1 MDFITIN
8 SANKSEEFALKQVAK
23 QANSSVLYRLGKTL
37 ILASVCVEQE
47 PVSEDFLPL
56 VVQFL
61 EKSYAAG
68 KIPGGFVKREG
79 RPGDFEILTSRLIDR
94 TLRPLFPKSYRYP
107 TQITLMVLS
116 HDTEND
122 LQVSALNAASSAL
135 YLANIAPISS
145 VTACRI
151 ARISENEE
159 EKFVINPSMSV
170 LEKSSLDLFVSGT
183 KESLAMIEMRSLG
196 QELNAL
202 EEPLML
208 EALELAQTS
217 LKETCTLY
225 EETFTPLQNA
235 PFFKESVLACVN
247 ERLLELLK
255 SQYFDEIVLGI
266 QSSALSERESA
277 FKNIAKQVSEAHSEF
292 SYEEIGLALEKLKK
306 AEIRRM
312 ILKDRVRADKRALD
326 EVRPISIESNLLP
339 MAHSSILFTRGQTQ
353 SLVVGILGT
362 DSDAQSHENLE
373 HKAPYKERFMF
384 HYNFPPFSVG
394 EASPIGAT
402 SRRELGHGNL
412 AKRAL
417 ETSIK
422 NKEQVIRL
430 VSEILE
436 SNGSSSMASVC
447 AGSLAL
453 YASGVEIYDLVAGV
467 AMGVVQEGDEYAILS
482 DISGLE
488 DAQGDMDFKIAGSLK
503 GITAMQMD
511 TKLNGV
517 KLEILNAALLQAKK
531 AREHILNIMQEAQKQ
546 IVINFAN
553 LPATEIF
560 SVAPD
565 KIVEIIGQGG
575 RTIKD
580 IVERFEVKIDL
591 NKPSG
596 EVKIMGN
603 KERILEAKEFILALL
618 RKSCQELEQYQLD
631 EILEAQVKKIVDFGA
646 FLSLPKGGEGLLRK
660 QVMEKC
666 GVTLNEGDKVRC
678 RISSFNKGKIGL
690 DLA

>member
-1 MDFITIN
+1 MDFITIT
-8 SANKSEEFALKQVAK
+8 SSNKTEEFALKQVAK
-23 QANSSVLYRLGKTL
+23 QATSSLMYRLGKTI
-37 ILASVCVEQE
+37 ILASVCVERE

-79 RPGDFEILTSRLIDR
+79 RAQDFEILTSRLIDR
-94 TLRPLFPKSYRYP
+94 TLRPLFPKDYRYP

-116 HDTEND
+116 HDIEND
-122 LQVSALNAASSAL
+122 LQVSALNAASAAL
-135 YLANIAPISS
+135 FLSHIAPIKS
-145 VTACRI
+145 VSACRI
-151 ARISENEE
+151 ARIDNE
-159 EKFVINPSMSV
+159 FIINPSAS
-170 LEKSSLDLFVSGT
+170 LLNQSSLDLFVSGT
-183 KESLAMIEMRSLG
+183 KESLNMIEMHSLG
-196 QELNAL
+196 QQLNAL

-208 EALELAQTS
+208 KALGLAQKS

-225 EETFTPLQNA
+225 EEIFTPHQNELL
-235 PFFKESVLACVN
+235 FKESQGIIFN
-247 ERLLELLK
+247 ERLLDLLK
-255 SQYFDEIVLGI
+255 NQYFDEIIKGI
-266 QSSALSERESA
+266 ESSALSERENV
-277 FKNIAKQVSEAHSEF
+277 FNEIARKISEAHSEF
-292 SYEEIGLALEKLKK
+292 SLKEIELSLEKVKK
-306 AEIRRM
+306 TEIRRM
-312 ILKDRVRADKRALD
+312 IIKDKIRPDKRALE
-326 EVRPISIESNLLP
+326 EVRPILIESDLLP

-353 SLVVGILGT
+353 SLVVGVLGA
-362 DSDAQSHENLE
+362 DNDAQTHESLE
-373 HKAPYKERFMF
+373 HKAPIKERFMF
-384 HYNFPPFSVG
+384 HYNFPPFCVG
-394 EASPIGAT
+394 EASSIGAT

-467 AMGVVQEGDEYAILS
+467 AMGMVSEGQDHAILS

-488 DAQGDMDFKIAGSLK
+488 DAEGDMDFKIAGNLE

-511 TKLNGV
+511 TKMSGIQ
-517 KLEILNAALLQAKK
+517 LEVLYQALLQAKK
-531 AREHILNIMQEAQKQ
+531 AREHILKIMHEAKEK
-546 IVINFAN
+546 IVINFSH

-560 SVAPD
+560 NVAPD

-575 RTIKD
+575 RVIRE
-580 IVERFEVKIDL
+580 IVEKFEVKIDL

-603 KERILEAKEFILALL
+603 KERVLKTKEFILNYLHSL
-618 RKSCQELEQYQLD
+618 DQELEQYAID
-631 EILEAQVKKIVDFGA
+631 EVLEAQVKRIVDFGA
-646 FLSLPKGGEGLLRK
+646 FLSLPKGGEGLLRRQNMDRC
-660 QVMEKC
+660 QVVLK
-666 GVTLNEGDKVRC
+666 EGDSIRC
-678 RISSFNKGKIGL
+678 RVISFNKGKIAL

>member
-8 SANKSEEFALKQVAK
+8 SVNKTEEFALKQVAK
-23 QANSSVLYRLGKTL
+23 QATSSLLYRLGKTI
-37 ILASVCVEQE
+37 ILASVCVERE

-79 RPGDFEILTSRLIDR
+79 RAQDFEILTSRIIDR
-94 TLRPLFPKSYRYP
+94 TLRPLFPKDYRYP

-116 HDTEND
+116 HDIEND
-122 LQVSALNAASSAL
+122 LQVSALNAASAAL
-135 YLANIAPISS
+135 FLSHVAPFKS
-145 VTACRI
+145 VSACRI
-151 ARISENEE
+151 ARVDNE
-159 EKFVINPSMSV
+159 FIINPSAS
-170 LEKSSLDLFVSGT
+170 LLNQSSLDLFVSGT
-183 KESLAMIEMRSLG
+183 KESLNMIEMRSLG
-196 QELNAL
+196 QQLNAL

-208 EALELAQTS
+208 EALELAQKS

-225 EETFTPLQNA
+225 EETFTPYQNELL
-235 PFFKESVLACVN
+235 FKESQGIVFN
-247 ERLLELLK
+247 ERLLDLLK
-255 SQYFDEIVLGI
+255 NQYFNEIIKGI
-266 QSSALSERESA
+266 ESSALSERENV
-277 FKNIAKQVSEAHSEF
+277 FNEIARKISEAHSEF
-292 SYEEIGLALEKLKK
+292 GLEEIEWSLEKVKK
-306 AEIRRM
+306 TEIRRM
-312 ILKDRVRADKRALD
+312 IIKDKIRPDKRALE
-326 EVRPISIESNLLP
+326 EVRPISIESDLLP

-353 SLVVGILGT
+353 SLVVGVLGT
-362 DSDAQSHENLE
+362 DNDAQTHESLE
-373 HKAPYKERFMF
+373 HKTPIKERFMF
-384 HYNFPPFSVG
+384 HYNFPPFCVG
-394 EASPIGAT
+394 EASSIGAT

-467 AMGVVQEGDEYAILS
+467 AMGMVSEGQDHAILS

-488 DAQGDMDFKIAGSLK
+488 DAEGDMDFKIAGNLE

-511 TKLNGV
+511 TKMSGIQ
-517 KLEILNAALLQAKK
+517 LEILYQALLQAKR
-531 AREHILNIMQEAQKQ
+531 AREHILKIMHEAKEK
-546 IVINFAN
+546 IVINFSH
-553 LPATEIF
+553 LPMTEIF
-560 SVAPD
+560 NVAPD
-565 KIVEIIGQGG
+565 KIIEIIGQGG
-575 RTIKD
+575 RVIKE
-580 IVERFEVKIDL
+580 IVEKFEVKIDL

-603 KERILEAKEFILALL
+603 KERVLKTKEFILNYLHSL
-618 RKSCQELEQYQLD
+618 DQELEQYAID
-631 EILEAQVKKIVDFGA
+631 EVLEAQVKRIVDFGA

-660 QVMEKC
+660 QHMERCQVALK
-666 GVTLNEGDKVRC
+666 EGDSIRC
-678 RISSFNKGKIGL
+678 RVISFNKGKIAL

>member
-8 SANKSEEFALKQVAK
+8 SSNKTEEFALKQVAK
-23 QANSSVLYRLGKTL
+23 QATSSLTYRLGKTI
-37 ILASVCVEQE
+37 ILASVCVERE

-79 RPGDFEILTSRLIDR
+79 RAQDFEILTSRLIDR
-94 TLRPLFPKSYRYP
+94 TLRPLFPKDYRHP
-107 TQITLMVLS
+107 TQITLMALS
-116 HDTEND
+116 HDIEND
-122 LQVSALNAASSAL
+122 LQVSALNAASAAL
-135 YLANIAPISS
+135 FLSHIAPIKS
-145 VTACRI
+145 VSACRI
-151 ARISENEE
+151 ARIDNE
-159 EKFVINPSMSV
+159 FIINPNTS
-170 LEKSSLDLFVSGT
+170 LLNQSSLDLFVSGT
-183 KESLAMIEMRSLG
+183 KESLNMIEMRSLG
-196 QELNAL
+196 QQLNAL

-208 EALELAQTS
+208 KALELAQKS

-225 EETFTPLQNA
+225 EEIFTPHQNELL
-235 PFFKESVLACVN
+235 FKESQGIIFN
-247 ERLLELLK
+247 ERLLDLLK
-255 SQYFDEIVLGI
+255 NQYFDEIIKGI
-266 QSSALSERESA
+266 ESSALSERENV
-277 FKNIAKQVSEAHSEF
+277 FNEIARKISEAHSEF
-292 SYEEIGLALEKLKK
+292 SLEEIEWSLEKVKK
-306 AEIRRM
+306 TEIRRM
-312 ILKDRVRADKRALD
+312 IIKDKIRPDKRALE
-326 EVRPISIESNLLP
+326 EVRPILIESGLLP

-353 SLVVGILGT
+353 SLVVGVLGT
-362 DSDAQSHENLE
+362 DNDAQTHESLE
-373 HKAPYKERFMF
+373 HKAPIKERFMF
-384 HYNFPPFSVG
+384 HYNFPPFCVG
-394 EASPIGAT
+394 EASSIGAA

-467 AMGVVQEGDEYAILS
+467 AMGMVSEGQDHAILS

-488 DAQGDMDFKIAGSLK
+488 DAEGDMDFKIAGNLE

-511 TKLNGV
+511 TKMSGIQ
-517 KLEILNAALLQAKK
+517 LEVLYQALLQAKK
-531 AREHILNIMQEAQKQ
+531 AREHILKIMHEAKEK
-546 IVINFAN
+546 IVINFSH

-560 SVAPD
+560 NVAPD

-575 RTIKD
+575 RVIRE
-580 IVERFEVKIDL
+580 IVEKFEVKIDL

-603 KERILEAKEFILALL
+603 KERVLKTKEFILNYLHSL
-618 RKSCQELEQYQLD
+618 DQELEQYAID
-631 EILEAQVKKIVDFGA
+631 EVLEAQVKRIVDFGA

-660 QVMEKC
+660 QNMDRCQVVLK
-666 GVTLNEGDKVRC
+666 EGDSIRC
-678 RISSFNKGKIGL
+678 RVISFNKGKIAL

>member
-1 MDFITIN
+1 MDFITIT
-8 SANKSEEFALKQVAK
+8 SSNKTEEFALKQVAK
-23 QANSSVLYRLGKTL
+23 QATSSLLYRLGKTI
-37 ILASVCVEQE
+37 ILASVCVERE

-79 RPGDFEILTSRLIDR
+79 RAQDFEILISRLIDR
-94 TLRPLFPKSYRYP
+94 TLRPLFPKDYRYP

-116 HDTEND
+116 HDIEND
-122 LQVSALNAASSAL
+122 LQVSALNAASAAL
-135 YLANIAPISS
+135 FLSHIAPIKS
-145 VTACRI
+145 VSACRI
-151 ARISENEE
+151 ARIDNE
-159 EKFVINPSMSV
+159 FIINPSIS
-170 LEKSSLDLFVSGT
+170 LLNQSSLDLFVSGT
-183 KESLAMIEMRSLG
+183 KESLNMIEMRSLG
-196 QELNAL
+196 QQLNAL

-208 EALELAQTS
+208 KALELAQKS

-225 EETFTPLQNA
+225 EEIFTPHQNELL
-235 PFFKESVLACVN
+235 FKESQGIIFN
-247 ERLLELLK
+247 ERLLDLLK
-255 SQYFDEIVLGI
+255 NQYFDEIIKGI
-266 QSSALSERESA
+266 ESSALSERENV
-277 FKNIAKQVSEAHSEF
+277 FNEIARKISEAHSEF
-292 SYEEIGLALEKLKK
+292 SLEEIELSLEKVKK
-306 AEIRRM
+306 TEIRRM
-312 ILKDRVRADKRALD
+312 IIKDKIRPDKRALE
-326 EVRPISIESNLLP
+326 EVRPILIESDLLP

-353 SLVVGILGT
+353 SLVVGVLGT
-362 DSDAQSHENLE
+362 DNDAQTHESLE
-373 HKAPYKERFMF
+373 HKAPIKERFMF
-384 HYNFPPFSVG
+384 HYNFPPFCVG
-394 EASPIGAT
+394 EASSIGAT

-467 AMGVVQEGDEYAILS
+467 AMGMVSEGQNHAILS

-488 DAQGDMDFKIAGSLK
+488 DAEGDMDFKIAGNLE

-511 TKLNGV
+511 TKMSGIQ
-517 KLEILNAALLQAKK
+517 LEVLYQALLQAKK
-531 AREHILNIMQEAQKQ
+531 AREHILKIMHEAKEK
-546 IVINFAN
+546 IVINFSH

-560 SVAPD
+560 NVAPD

-575 RTIKD
+575 RVIRE
-580 IVERFEVKIDL
+580 IVEKFEVKIDL

-603 KERILEAKEFILALL
+603 KERVLKTKEFILNYLHSL
-618 RKSCQELEQYQLD
+618 DQELEQYAID
-631 EILEAQVKKIVDFGA
+631 EVLEAQVKRIVDFGA

-660 QVMEKC
+660 QNMDRCQVVLK
-666 GVTLNEGDKVRC
+666 EGDSIRC
-678 RISSFNKGKIGL
+678 RVISFNKGKIAL

>member
-1 MDFITIN
+1 MDFITIT
-8 SANKSEEFALKQVAK
+8 SSNKTEEFALKQVAK
-23 QANSSVLYRLGKTL
+23 QATSSLLYRLGKTI
-37 ILASVCVEQE
+37 ILASVCVERE

-79 RPGDFEILTSRLIDR
+79 RAQDFEILTSRLIDR
-94 TLRPLFPKSYRYP
+94 TLRPLFPKNYRYP

-116 HDTEND
+116 HDIEND
-122 LQVSALNAASSAL
+122 LQVSALNAASAAL
-135 YLANIAPISS
+135 FLAHIAPIKS
-145 VTACRI
+145 VSACRI
-151 ARISENEE
+151 ARIDDG
-159 EKFVINPSMSV
+159 FIINPNTS
-170 LEKSSLDLFVSGT
+170 LLNQSSLDLFVSGT
-183 KESLAMIEMRSLG
+183 KESLNMIEMRSLG
-196 QELNAL
+196 QQLNAL

-208 EALELAQTS
+208 KALELAQKS
-217 LKETCTLY
+217 LEETCTLY
-225 EETFTPLQNA
+225 EEIFTPHQNELL
-235 PFFKESVLACVN
+235 FKESQGIIFN
-247 ERLLELLK
+247 ERLLDLLK
-255 SQYFDEIVLGI
+255 NQYFDEIIKGI
-266 QSSALSERESA
+266 ESSALSERENV
-277 FKNIAKQVSEAHSEF
+277 FNEIARKISEAHSEF
-292 SYEEIGLALEKLKK
+292 SLEEIESSLEKVKK
-306 AEIRRM
+306 TEIRRM
-312 ILKDRVRADKRALD
+312 IIKDKIRPDKRVLE
-326 EVRPISIESNLLP
+326 EVRPILIESDLLP

-353 SLVVGILGT
+353 SLVVGVLGT
-362 DSDAQSHENLE
+362 DNDAQTHESLE
-373 HKAPYKERFMF
+373 HKAPIKERFMF
-384 HYNFPPFSVG
+384 HYNFPPFCVG
-394 EASPIGAT
+394 EASSIGAT

-467 AMGVVQEGDEYAILS
+467 AMGMVSEGQDHAILS

-488 DAQGDMDFKIAGSLK
+488 DAEGDMDFKIAGNLE

-511 TKLNGV
+511 TKMSGIQ
-517 KLEILNAALLQAKK
+517 LEVLYQALLQAKK
-531 AREHILNIMQEAQKQ
+531 AREHILKIMHEAKEK
-546 IVINFAN
+546 IVINFSH
-553 LPATEIF
+553 LPTTEIF
-560 SVAPD
+560 NIASD

-575 RTIKD
+575 RVIRE
-580 IVERFEVKIDL
+580 IVEKFEVKIDL

-603 KERILEAKEFILALL
+603 KERVLKTKEFILNYLHSL
-618 RKSCQELEQYQLD
+618 DQELEQYAID
-631 EILEAQVKKIVDFGA
+631 EVLEAQVKRIVDFGA

-660 QVMEKC
+660 QNMDRCQVVLK
-666 GVTLNEGDKVRC
+666 EGDSIRC
-678 RISSFNKGKIGL
+678 RVISFNKGKIAL

>member
-1 MDFITIN
+1 MDFITIT
-8 SANKSEEFALKQVAK
+8 SSNKTEEFAFKQVAK
-23 QANSSVLYRLGKTL
+23 QATSSLMYRLGKTI
-37 ILASVCVEQE
+37 ILASVCVERE

-79 RPGDFEILTSRLIDR
+79 RAQDFEILTSRLIDR
-94 TLRPLFPKSYRYP
+94 TLRPLFPKDYRYP

-116 HDTEND
+116 HDIEND
-122 LQVSALNAASSAL
+122 LQVSALNAASAAL
-135 YLANIAPISS
+135 FLSHIAPIKS
-145 VTACRI
+145 VSACRI
-151 ARISENEE
+151 ARIDNE
-159 EKFVINPSMSV
+159 FIINPSIS
-170 LEKSSLDLFVSGT
+170 LLNQSSLDLFVSGT
-183 KESLAMIEMRSLG
+183 KESLNMIEMRSLG
-196 QELNAL
+196 QQLNAL

-208 EALELAQTS
+208 KALELAQKS
-217 LKETCTLY
+217 LEETCTLY
-225 EETFTPLQNA
+225 EEIFTPHQNELL
-235 PFFKESVLACVN
+235 FKESQGIIFN
-247 ERLLELLK
+247 ERLLDLLK
-255 SQYFDEIVLGI
+255 NQYFDEIIKGI
-266 QSSALSERESA
+266 ESSALSERENV
-277 FKNIAKQVSEAHSEF
+277 FNEIARKISEAHSEF
-292 SYEEIGLALEKLKK
+292 SLEEIELSLEKVKK
-306 AEIRRM
+306 TEIRRM
-312 ILKDRVRADKRALD
+312 IIKDKIRPDKRALE
-326 EVRPISIESNLLP
+326 EVRPILIESGLLP

-353 SLVVGILGT
+353 SLVVGVLGT
-362 DSDAQSHENLE
+362 DNDAQTHESLE
-373 HKAPYKERFMF
+373 HKAPIKERFMF
-384 HYNFPPFSVG
+384 HYNFPPFCVG
-394 EASPIGAT
+394 EASSIGAT

-467 AMGVVQEGDEYAILS
+467 AMGMVSEGQDHAILS

-488 DAQGDMDFKIAGSLK
+488 DAEGDMDFKIAGNLE

-511 TKLNGV
+511 TKMSGIQ
-517 KLEILNAALLQAKK
+517 LEVLYQALLQAKK
-531 AREHILNIMQEAQKQ
+531 AREHILKIMHEAKEK
-546 IVINFAN
+546 IVINFSH

-560 SVAPD
+560 NVAPD

-575 RTIKD
+575 RVIRE
-580 IVERFEVKIDL
+580 IVEKFEVKIDL

-603 KERILEAKEFILALL
+603 KERVLKTKEFILNYLHSL
-618 RKSCQELEQYQLD
+618 DQELEQYAID
-631 EILEAQVKKIVDFGA
+631 EVLEAQVKRIVDFGA
-646 FLSLPKGGEGLLRK
+646 FLSLPKGGEGLLRRQNMDRC
-660 QVMEKC
+660 QVVLK
-666 GVTLNEGDKVRC
+666 EGDSIRC
-678 RISSFNKGKIGL
+678 RVISFNKGKIAL

>member
-8 SANKSEEFALKQVAK
+8 SSNKTEEFALKQVAK
-23 QANSSVLYRLGKTL
+23 QATSSLIYRLGKTI
-37 ILASVCVEQE
+37 ILASVCVERE

-79 RPGDFEILTSRLIDR
+79 RAQDFEILTSRLIDR
-94 TLRPLFPKSYRYP
+94 TLRPLFPKNYRYP

-116 HDTEND
+116 HDIEND
-122 LQVSALNAASSAL
+122 LQVSALNAASATLFLSH
-135 YLANIAPISS
+135 IAPIKS
-145 VTACRI
+145 VNACRI
-151 ARISENEE
+151 ARIDNE
-159 EKFVINPSMSV
+159 FIINPSAS
-170 LEKSSLDLFVSGT
+170 LLNQSSLDLFVSGT
-183 KESLAMIEMRSLG
+183 KESLNMIEMRSLG
-196 QELNAL
+196 QQLNAL

-208 EALELAQTS
+208 KALELAQKS
-217 LKETCTLY
+217 LEETCTLY
-225 EETFTPLQNA
+225 EEIFTPHQNELL
-235 PFFKESVLACVN
+235 FKESQGIIFN
-247 ERLLELLK
+247 ERLLDLLRN
-255 SQYFDEIVLGI
+255 QYFDEIIKGI
-266 QSSALSERESA
+266 ESSALSERENV
-277 FKNIAKQVSEAHSEF
+277 FNEIARKISEAHSEF
-292 SYEEIGLALEKLKK
+292 SLEEIEWSLEKVKK
-306 AEIRRM
+306 TEIRRM
-312 ILKDRVRADKRALD
+312 IIKDKIRPDKRALE
-326 EVRPISIESNLLP
+326 EVRPILIESDLLP

-353 SLVVGILGT
+353 SLVVGVLGT
-362 DSDAQSHENLE
+362 DNDAQTHESLE
-373 HKAPYKERFMF
+373 HKAPIKERFMF
-384 HYNFPPFSVG
+384 HYNFPPFCVG
-394 EASPIGAT
+394 EASSIGAT

-453 YASGVEIYDLVAGV
+453 YASGVEIHDLVAGV
-467 AMGVVQEGDEYAILS
+467 AMGMVSEGQNYAILS

-488 DAQGDMDFKIAGSLK
+488 DAEGDMDFKIAGNLE

-511 TKLNGV
+511 TKMSGIQ
-517 KLEILNAALLQAKK
+517 LEVLYQALLQAKK
-531 AREHILNIMQEAQKQ
+531 AREHILKIMHEAKEK
-546 IVINFAN
+546 IVINFSH

-560 SVAPD
+560 NVAPD

-575 RTIKD
+575 RVIRE
-580 IVERFEVKIDL
+580 IVEKFEVKIDL

-603 KERILEAKEFILALL
+603 KERVLKTKEFILNYLHSL
-618 RKSCQELEQYQLD
+618 DQELEQYAID
-631 EILEAQVKKIVDFGA
+631 EVLEAQVKRIVDFGA

-660 QVMEKC
+660 QNMDRCQVVLK
-666 GVTLNEGDKVRC
+666 EGDSIRC
-678 RISSFNKGKIGL
+678 RVISFNKGKIAL

>member
-1 MDFITIN
+1 MDFITIT
-8 SANKSEEFALKQVAK
+8 SSNKTEEFALKQVAK
-23 QANSSVLYRLGKTL
+23 QATSSLMYRLGKTI
-37 ILASVCVEQE
+37 ILASVCVERE

-79 RPGDFEILTSRLIDR
+79 RAQDFEILTSRLIDR
-94 TLRPLFPKSYRYP
+94 TLRPLFPKDYRYP

-116 HDTEND
+116 HDIEND
-122 LQVSALNAASSAL
+122 LQVSALNAASAAL
-135 YLANIAPISS
+135 FLSHIAPIKS
-145 VTACRI
+145 VSACRI
-151 ARISENEE
+151 ARIDNE
-159 EKFVINPSMSV
+159 FIINPSAS
-170 LEKSSLDLFVSGT
+170 LLNQSSLDLFVSGT
-183 KESLAMIEMRSLG
+183 KESLNMIEMRSLG
-196 QELNAL
+196 QQLNAL

-208 EALELAQTS
+208 KALELAQKS
-217 LKETCTLY
+217 LEETCTLY
-225 EETFTPLQNA
+225 EEIFTPHQNELL
-235 PFFKESVLACVN
+235 FKESQGIIFN
-247 ERLLELLK
+247 ERLLDLLK
-255 SQYFDEIVLGI
+255 NQYFDEIIKGI
-266 QSSALSERESA
+266 ESSALSERENV
-277 FKNIAKQVSEAHSEF
+277 FNEIARKISEAHSEF
-292 SYEEIGLALEKLKK
+292 SLEEIEWSLEKVKK
-306 AEIRRM
+306 TEIRRM
-312 ILKDRVRADKRALD
+312 IIKDKIRPDKRLLE
-326 EVRPISIESNLLP
+326 EVRPILIESDLLP

-353 SLVVGILGT
+353 SLVVGVLGT
-362 DSDAQSHENLE
+362 DNDAQTHESLE
-373 HKAPYKERFMF
+373 HKAPIKERFMF
-384 HYNFPPFSVG
+384 HYNFPPFCVG
-394 EASPIGAT
+394 EASSIGAT

-467 AMGVVQEGDEYAILS
+467 AMGMVSEGQNHAILS

-488 DAQGDMDFKIAGSLK
+488 DAEGDMDFKIAGNLE

-511 TKLNGV
+511 TKMSGIQ
-517 KLEILNAALLQAKK
+517 LEVLYQALLQAKK
-531 AREHILNIMQEAQKQ
+531 AREHILKIMHEAKEK
-546 IVINFAN
+546 IVINFSH

-560 SVAPD
+560 NVAPD

-575 RTIKD
+575 RVIRE
-580 IVERFEVKIDL
+580 IVEKFEVKIDL

-603 KERILEAKEFILALL
+603 KERVLKTKEFILNYLHSL
-618 RKSCQELEQYQLD
+618 DQELEQYAID
-631 EILEAQVKKIVDFGA
+631 EVLEAQVKRIVDFGA

-660 QVMEKC
+660 QNMDRCQVVLK
-666 GVTLNEGDKVRC
+666 EGDSIKC
-678 RISSFNKGKIGL
+678 RVISFNKGKIAL

>member
-8 SANKSEEFALKQVAK
+8 SSNKTEEFALKQVAK
-23 QANSSVLYRLGKTL
+23 QATSSLMYRLGKTI
-37 ILASVCVEQE
+37 ILASVCVERE

-79 RPGDFEILTSRLIDR
+79 RAQDFEILTSRLIDR
-94 TLRPLFPKSYRYP
+94 TLRPLFPKDYRYP

-116 HDTEND
+116 HDIEND
-122 LQVSALNAASSAL
+122 LQVSALNAASAAL
-135 YLANIAPISS
+135 FLSHIAPIKS
-145 VTACRI
+145 VSACRI
-151 ARISENEE
+151 ARIDNE
-159 EKFVINPSMSV
+159 FIINPSAS
-170 LEKSSLDLFVSGT
+170 LLNQSSLDLFVSGT
-183 KESLAMIEMRSLG
+183 KESLNMIEMRSLG
-196 QELNAL
+196 QKLNAL

-208 EALELAQTS
+208 KALELAQKS

-225 EETFTPLQNA
+225 EEVFTPHQNELL
-235 PFFKESVLACVN
+235 FKESQGIIFN
-247 ERLLELLK
+247 ERLLDLLK
-255 SQYFDEIVLGI
+255 NQYFDEIIKGI
-266 QSSALSERESA
+266 ESSALSERENV
-277 FKNIAKQVSEAHSEF
+277 FNEIARKISEAHSEF
-292 SYEEIGLALEKLKK
+292 SLEEIELSLEKVKK
-306 AEIRRM
+306 TEIRRM
-312 ILKDRVRADKRALD
+312 IIKDKIRPDKRALE
-326 EVRPISIESNLLP
+326 EVRPILIESDLLP

-353 SLVVGILGT
+353 SLVVGVLGT
-362 DSDAQSHENLE
+362 DNDAQTHESLE
-373 HKAPYKERFMF
+373 HKAPIKERFMF
-384 HYNFPPFSVG
+384 HYNFPPFCVG
-394 EASPIGAT
+394 EASSIGAT

-467 AMGVVQEGDEYAILS
+467 AMGMVSEGQDHAILS

-488 DAQGDMDFKIAGSLK
+488 DAEGDMDFKIAGNLE

-511 TKLNGV
+511 TKMSGI
-517 KLEILNAALLQAKK
+517 KLEILYQALLQAKK
-531 AREHILNIMQEAQKQ
+531 AREHILKIMHEAKEK
-546 IVINFAN
+546 IVINFSH

-560 SVAPD
+560 NVAPD

-575 RTIKD
+575 RVIRE
-580 IVERFEVKIDL
+580 IVEKFEVKIDL

-603 KERILEAKEFILALL
+603 KERVLKTKEFILNYLHSL
-618 RKSCQELEQYQLD
+618 DQELEQYAID
-631 EILEAQVKKIVDFGA
+631 EVLEAQVKRIVDFGA

-660 QVMEKC
+660 QNMDRCQVVLK
-666 GVTLNEGDKVRC
+666 EGDSIKC
-678 RISSFNKGKIGL
+678 RVISFNKGKIAL

>member
-8 SANKSEEFALKQVAK
+8 SSNKTEEFALKQVAK
-23 QANSSVLYRLGKTL
+23 QATSSLMYRLGKTI
-37 ILASVCVEQE
+37 ILASVCIERE

-79 RPGDFEILTSRLIDR
+79 RAQDFEILTSRLIDR
-94 TLRPLFPKSYRYP
+94 TLRPLFPKDYRYP
-107 TQITLMVLS
+107 TQITLVVLS
-116 HDTEND
+116 HDIEND
-122 LQVSALNAASSAL
+122 LQVSALNAASAAL
-135 YLANIAPISS
+135 FLAHIAPIKS
-145 VTACRI
+145 VSACRI
-151 ARISENEE
+151 ARVDNE
-159 EKFVINPSMSV
+159 FIINPNTS
-170 LEKSSLDLFVSGT
+170 LLNQSSLDLFVSGT
-183 KESLAMIEMRSLG
+183 KESLNMIEMRSLG
-196 QELNAL
+196 QQLNAL

-208 EALELAQTS
+208 KALELAQKS

-225 EETFTPLQNA
+225 EEVFTPHQNELL
-235 PFFKESVLACVN
+235 FKESQGIIFN
-247 ERLLELLK
+247 ERLLDLLK
-255 SQYFDEIVLGI
+255 NQYFDEIIKGI
-266 QSSALSERESA
+266 ESSALSERENV
-277 FKNIAKQVSEAHSEF
+277 FNEIARKISEAHSEF
-292 SYEEIGLALEKLKK
+292 SLEEIELSLEKVKK
-306 AEIRRM
+306 TEIRRM
-312 ILKDRVRADKRALD
+312 IIQDKIRPDKRALE
-326 EVRPISIESNLLP
+326 EVRPILIESGLLP

-353 SLVVGILGT
+353 SLVVGVLGT
-362 DSDAQSHENLE
+362 DNDAQTHESLE
-373 HKAPYKERFMF
+373 HKTPIKERFMF
-384 HYNFPPFSVG
+384 HYNFPPFCVG
-394 EASPIGAT
+394 EASSIGAT

-467 AMGVVQEGDEYAILS
+467 AMGMVSEGQDHAILS

-488 DAQGDMDFKIAGSLK
+488 DAEGDMDFKIAGNLE

-511 TKLNGV
+511 TKMSGIR
-517 KLEILNAALLQAKK
+517 LEVLYRALLQAKE
-531 AREHILNIMQEAQKQ
+531 AREHILKIMHEAKEK
-546 IVINFAN
+546 IVINFSH
-553 LPATEIF
+553 LPTTEIF
-560 SVAPD
+560 NVAPD

-575 RTIKD
+575 RVIKE
-580 IVERFEVKIDL
+580 IVEKFEVKIDL

-603 KERILEAKEFILALL
+603 KERVLKTKEFILNYLHSL
-618 RKSCQELEQYQLD
+618 DQELEQYAID
-631 EILEAQVKKIVDFGA
+631 EVLEAQVKRIVDFGA

-660 QVMEKC
+660 QNMDRCQVVLK
-666 GVTLNEGDKVRC
+666 EGDSIRC
-678 RISSFNKGKIGL
+678 RVISFNKGKIAL

>member
-8 SANKSEEFALKQVAK
+8 SSNKTEEFALKQVAK
-23 QANSSVLYRLGKTL
+23 QATNSLMYRLGKTI
-37 ILASVCVEQE
+37 ILASVCVERE

-79 RPGDFEILTSRLIDR
+79 RAQDFEILTSRLIDR
-94 TLRPLFPKSYRYP
+94 TLRPLFPKDYRYP

-116 HDTEND
+116 HDIEND
-122 LQVSALNAASSAL
+122 LQVSALNAASAAL
-135 YLANIAPISS
+135 FLSHIAPIKS
-145 VTACRI
+145 VSACRI
-151 ARISENEE
+151 ARIDNE
-159 EKFVINPSMSV
+159 FIINPSTS
-170 LEKSSLDLFVSGT
+170 LLNQSSLDLFVSGT
-183 KESLAMIEMRSLG
+183 KESLNMIEMRSLG
-196 QELNAL
+196 QQLNAL

-208 EALELAQTS
+208 KALELAQKS

-225 EETFTPLQNA
+225 EEIFTPHQNELL
-235 PFFKESVLACVN
+235 FKESQGIIFN
-247 ERLLELLK
+247 ERLLDLLK
-255 SQYFDEIVLGI
+255 NQYFDEIIKGI
-266 QSSALSERESA
+266 ESSALSERENV
-277 FKNIAKQVSEAHSEF
+277 FNEIARKISEAHSEF
-292 SYEEIGLALEKLKK
+292 SLEEIELSLEKVKK
-306 AEIRRM
+306 TEIRRM
-312 ILKDRVRADKRALD
+312 IIKDKIRPDKRALE
-326 EVRPISIESNLLP
+326 EVRPILIESDLLP

-353 SLVVGILGT
+353 SLVVGVLGT
-362 DSDAQSHENLE
+362 DNDAQTHESLE
-373 HKAPYKERFMF
+373 HKAPIKERFMF
-384 HYNFPPFSVG
+384 HYNFPPFCVG
-394 EASPIGAT
+394 EASSISAT

-467 AMGVVQEGDEYAILS
+467 AMGMVSEGQNHAILS

-488 DAQGDMDFKIAGSLK
+488 DAEGDMDFKIAGNLE

-511 TKLNGV
+511 TKMSGIQ
-517 KLEILNAALLQAKK
+517 LEVLYQALLQAKK
-531 AREHILNIMQEAQKQ
+531 AREHILKIMHEAKEK
-546 IVINFAN
+546 IVINFSH

-560 SVAPD
+560 NVVPD

-575 RTIKD
+575 RVIRE
-580 IVERFEVKIDL
+580 IVEKFEVKIDL

-603 KERILEAKEFILALL
+603 KERVLKTKEFILNYLHSL
-618 RKSCQELEQYQLD
+618 DQELEQYAID
-631 EILEAQVKKIVDFGA
+631 EILEAQVKRIVDFGA

-660 QVMEKC
+660 QNMDRCQVVLK
-666 GVTLNEGDKVRC
+666 EGDSIRC
-678 RISSFNKGKIGL
+678 RVISFNKGKIAL

>member
-8 SANKSEEFALKQVAK
+8 SSNKTEEFALKQVAK
-23 QANSSVLYRLGKTL
+23 QATSSLMYRLGKTI
-37 ILASVCVEQE
+37 ILASVCVERE

-79 RPGDFEILTSRLIDR
+79 RAQDFEILTSRLIDR
-94 TLRPLFPKSYRYP
+94 TLRPLFPKDYRHP
-107 TQITLMVLS
+107 TQITLMALS
-116 HDTEND
+116 HDIEND
-122 LQVSALNAASSAL
+122 LQVSALNAASAAL
-135 YLANIAPISS
+135 FLSHIAPIKS
-145 VTACRI
+145 VSACRI
-151 ARISENEE
+151 ARIDNE
-159 EKFVINPSMSV
+159 FIINPNTS
-170 LEKSSLDLFVSGT
+170 LLNQSSLDLFVSGT
-183 KESLAMIEMRSLG
+183 KESLNMIEMRSLG
-196 QELNAL
+196 QQLNAL

-208 EALELAQTS
+208 KALELAQKS

-225 EETFTPLQNA
+225 EEIFTPHQNELLV
-235 PFFKESVLACVN
+235 KESQGIIFN
-247 ERLLELLK
+247 ERLLDLLK
-255 SQYFDEIVLGI
+255 NQYFDEIIKGI
-266 QSSALSERESA
+266 ESSALSERENV
-277 FKNIAKQVSEAHSEF
+277 FNEIARKISEAHSEF
-292 SYEEIGLALEKLKK
+292 SLEEIELSLEKVKK
-306 AEIRRM
+306 TEIRRM
-312 ILKDRVRADKRALD
+312 IIKDKIRPDKRALE
-326 EVRPISIESNLLP
+326 EVRPILIESDLLP

-353 SLVVGILGT
+353 SLVVGVLGT
-362 DSDAQSHENLE
+362 DNDAQTHESLE
-373 HKAPYKERFMF
+373 HKAPIKERFMF
-384 HYNFPPFSVG
+384 HYNFPPFCVG
-394 EASPIGAT
+394 EASSIGAT

-467 AMGVVQEGDEYAILS
+467 AMGMVSEGQDHAILS

-488 DAQGDMDFKIAGSLK
+488 DAEGDMDFKIAGNLE

-511 TKLNGV
+511 TKMSGIQ
-517 KLEILNAALLQAKK
+517 LEVLYQALLQAKK
-531 AREHILNIMQEAQKQ
+531 AREHILKIMHEAKEK
-546 IVINFAN
+546 IVINFSH

-560 SVAPD
+560 NVAPD

-575 RTIKD
+575 RVIRE
-580 IVERFEVKIDL
+580 IVEKFEVKIDL

-603 KERILEAKEFILALL
+603 KERVLKTKEFILNYLHSL
-618 RKSCQELEQYQLD
+618 DQELEQYAID
-631 EILEAQVKKIVDFGA
+631 EVLEAQVKRIVDFGA

-660 QVMEKC
+660 QNMDRCQVVLK
-666 GVTLNEGDKVRC
+666 EGDSIKC
-678 RISSFNKGKIGL
+678 RVISFNKGKIAL

>member
-8 SANKSEEFALKQVAK
+8 SSNKTEEFALKQVAK
-23 QANSSVLYRLGKTL
+23 QATSSLMYRLGKTI
-37 ILASVCVEQE
+37 ILASVCVERE

-79 RPGDFEILTSRLIDR
+79 RAQDFEILTSRLIDR
-94 TLRPLFPKSYRYP
+94 TLRPLFPKDYRYP

-116 HDTEND
+116 HDIEND
-122 LQVSALNAASSAL
+122 LQVSALNAASAAL
-135 YLANIAPISS
+135 FLSHIAPIKS
-145 VTACRI
+145 VSACRI
-151 ARISENEE
+151 ARIDNE
-159 EKFVINPSMSV
+159 FIINPSIS
-170 LEKSSLDLFVSGT
+170 LLNQSSLDLFVSGT
-183 KESLAMIEMRSLG
+183 KESLNMIEMRSLG
-196 QELNAL
+196 QQLNAL

-208 EALELAQTS
+208 KALKLAQKS

-225 EETFTPLQNA
+225 EEIFTPHQNELL
-235 PFFKESVLACVN
+235 FKESQGIIFN
-247 ERLLELLK
+247 ERLLDLLK
-255 SQYFDEIVLGI
+255 NQYFDEIIKGI
-266 QSSALSERESA
+266 ESSALSERENV
-277 FKNIAKQVSEAHSEF
+277 FNEIAKKISEAHSEF
-292 SYEEIGLALEKLKK
+292 SLEEIGLSLEKVKK
-306 AEIRRM
+306 TEIRRM
-312 ILKDRVRADKRALD
+312 IIKDKIRPDKRALE
-326 EVRPISIESNLLP
+326 EVRPIVIESDLLS

-353 SLVVGILGT
+353 SLVVGVLGT
-362 DSDAQSHENLE
+362 DNDAQTHESLE
-373 HKAPYKERFMF
+373 HKAPIKERFMF
-384 HYNFPPFSVG
+384 HYNFPPFCVG
-394 EASPIGAT
+394 EASSIGAT

-467 AMGVVQEGDEYAILS
+467 AMGMVSEGQDHAILS

-488 DAQGDMDFKIAGSLK
+488 DAEGDMDFKIAGNLE

-511 TKLNGV
+511 TKMSGIQ
-517 KLEILNAALLQAKK
+517 LEILYQALLQAKK
-531 AREHILNIMQEAQKQ
+531 AREHILKIMHEAKEK
-546 IVINFAN
+546 IVINFSH

-560 SVAPD
+560 NVAPD

-575 RTIKD
+575 RVIRE
-580 IVERFEVKIDL
+580 IVEKFEVKIDL

-603 KERILEAKEFILALL
+603 KERVLKTKEFILNYLHSL
-618 RKSCQELEQYQLD
+618 DQELEQYAID
-631 EILEAQVKKIVDFGA
+631 EVLEAQVKRIVDFGA

-660 QVMEKC
+660 QNMDRCQVVLK
-666 GVTLNEGDKVRC
+666 EGDSIRC
-678 RISSFNKGKIGL
+678 RVISFNKGKIAL

>member
-1 MDFITIN
+1 MDFITIT
-8 SANKSEEFALKQVAK
+8 SSNKTEEFALKQVAK
-23 QANSSVLYRLGKTL
+23 QATSSLMYRLGKTI
-37 ILASVCVEQE
+37 ILASVCTERE

-79 RPGDFEILTSRLIDR
+79 RAQDFEILTSRLIDR
-94 TLRPLFPKSYRYP
+94 TLRPLFPKDYRYP

-116 HDTEND
+116 HDIEND
-122 LQVSALNAASSAL
+122 LQVSALNAASAAL
-135 YLANIAPISS
+135 FLSHIAPIKS
-145 VTACRI
+145 VSACRI
-151 ARISENEE
+151 ARIDNE
-159 EKFVINPSMSV
+159 FIINPSTS
-170 LEKSSLDLFVSGT
+170 LLNQSSLDLFVSGT
-183 KESLAMIEMRSLG
+183 KESLNMIEMRSLG
-196 QELNAL
+196 QQLNAL

-208 EALELAQTS
+208 KALELAQKS

-225 EETFTPLQNA
+225 EEIFTPHQNELL
-235 PFFKESVLACVN
+235 FKENQGIIFN
-247 ERLLELLK
+247 ERLLDLLK
-255 SQYFDEIVLGI
+255 NQYFDEIIKGI
-266 QSSALSERESA
+266 ESSALSERENV
-277 FKNIAKQVSEAHSEF
+277 FNEIARKISEAHSEF
-292 SYEEIGLALEKLKK
+292 SLEEIELSLEKVKK
-306 AEIRRM
+306 TEIRRM
-312 ILKDRVRADKRALD
+312 IIKDKIRPDKRALE
-326 EVRPISIESNLLP
+326 EVRPILIESDLLP

-353 SLVVGILGT
+353 SLVVGVLGT
-362 DSDAQSHENLE
+362 DNDAQTHESLE
-373 HKAPYKERFMF
+373 HKAPIKERFMF
-384 HYNFPPFSVG
+384 HYNFPPFCVG
-394 EASPIGAT
+394 EASSIGAT

-467 AMGVVQEGDEYAILS
+467 AMGMVSEGQDHAILS

-488 DAQGDMDFKIAGSLK
+488 DAEGDMDFKIAGNLE

-511 TKLNGV
+511 TKMSGIQ
-517 KLEILNAALLQAKK
+517 LEVLYQALLQAKK
-531 AREHILNIMQEAQKQ
+531 AREHILKIMHEAKEK
-546 IVINFAN
+546 IVINFSH

-560 SVAPD
+560 NVAPD

-575 RTIKD
+575 RVIRE
-580 IVERFEVKIDL
+580 IVEKFEVKIDL

-603 KERILEAKEFILALL
+603 KERVLKTKEFILNYLHSL
-618 RKSCQELEQYQLD
+618 DQELEQYAID
-631 EILEAQVKKIVDFGA
+631 EVLEAQVKRIVDFGA

-660 QVMEKC
+660 QNMDRCQVVLK
-666 GVTLNEGDKVRC
+666 EGDSIKC
-678 RISSFNKGKIGL
+678 RVISFNKGKIAL

>member
-8 SANKSEEFALKQVAK
+8 SSNKTEEFALKQVAK
-23 QANSSVLYRLGKTL
+23 QATSSLMYRLGKTI
-37 ILASVCVEQE
+37 ILASVCVERE

-79 RPGDFEILTSRLIDR
+79 RAQDFEILTSRLIDR
-94 TLRPLFPKSYRYP
+94 TLRPLFPKDYRYP

-116 HDTEND
+116 HDIEND
-122 LQVSALNAASSAL
+122 LQVSALNAASAAL
-135 YLANIAPISS
+135 FLSHIAPIKS
-145 VTACRI
+145 VSACRI
-151 ARISENEE
+151 ARIDNE
-159 EKFVINPSMSV
+159 FIINPSTS
-170 LEKSSLDLFVSGT
+170 LLNQSSLDLFVSGT
-183 KESLAMIEMRSLG
+183 KESLNMIEMRSLG
-196 QELNAL
+196 QQLNAL

-208 EALELAQTS
+208 KALELAQKS

-225 EETFTPLQNA
+225 EEIFTPHQNELL
-235 PFFKESVLACVN
+235 FKESQGIIFN
-247 ERLLELLK
+247 ERLLDLLK
-255 SQYFDEIVLGI
+255 NQYFDEIIKGI
-266 QSSALSERESA
+266 ESSALSERENV
-277 FKNIAKQVSEAHSEF
+277 FNEIARKISEAHSEF
-292 SYEEIGLALEKLKK
+292 SLKEIELSLEKVKK
-306 AEIRRM
+306 TEIRHM
-312 ILKDRVRADKRALD
+312 IIKDKIRPDKRALE
-326 EVRPISIESNLLP
+326 EVRPILIESDLLP

-353 SLVVGILGT
+353 SLVVGVLGT
-362 DSDAQSHENLE
+362 DNDAQTHESLE
-373 HKAPYKERFMF
+373 HKAPIKERFMF
-384 HYNFPPFSVG
+384 HYNFPPFCVG
-394 EASPIGAT
+394 EASSIGAT

-467 AMGVVQEGDEYAILS
+467 AMGMVSEGQDHAILS

-488 DAQGDMDFKIAGSLK
+488 DAEGDMDFKIAGNLE

-511 TKLNGV
+511 TKMSGIQ
-517 KLEILNAALLQAKK
+517 LEVLYQALLQAKK
-531 AREHILNIMQEAQKQ
+531 AREHILKIMHEAKEK
-546 IVINFAN
+546 IVINFSH

-560 SVAPD
+560 NVAPD

-575 RTIKD
+575 RVIRE
-580 IVERFEVKIDL
+580 IVEKFEVKIDL

-603 KERILEAKEFILALL
+603 KERVLKTKEFILNYLHSL
-618 RKSCQELEQYQLD
+618 DQELEQYAID
-631 EILEAQVKKIVDFGA
+631 EVLEAQVKRIVDFGA

-660 QVMEKC
+660 QNMDRCQVVLK
-666 GVTLNEGDKVRC
+666 EGDSIRC
-678 RISSFNKGKIGL
+678 RVINFNKGKIAL

>member
-1 MDFITIN
+1 MDFITIT
-8 SANKSEEFALKQVAK
+8 SSNKTEEFALKQVAK
-23 QANSSVLYRLGKTL
+23 QATSSLMYRLGKTI
-37 ILASVCVEQE
+37 ILASVCTERE

-79 RPGDFEILTSRLIDR
+79 RAQDFEILTSRLIDR
-94 TLRPLFPKSYRYP
+94 TLRPLFPKDYRYP

-116 HDTEND
+116 HDIEND
-122 LQVSALNAASSAL
+122 LQVSALNAASAAL
-135 YLANIAPISS
+135 FLSHIAPIKS
-145 VTACRI
+145 VSACRI
-151 ARISENEE
+151 ARIDNE
-159 EKFVINPSMSV
+159 FIINPSTS
-170 LEKSSLDLFVSGT
+170 LLNQSSLDLFVSGT
-183 KESLAMIEMRSLG
+183 KESLNMIEMRSLG
-196 QELNAL
+196 QQLNAL

-208 EALELAQTS
+208 KALELAQKS

-225 EETFTPLQNA
+225 EEIFTPHQNELL
-235 PFFKESVLACVN
+235 FKESQGIIFN
-247 ERLLELLK
+247 ERLLDLLK
-255 SQYFDEIVLGI
+255 NQYFDEIIKGI
-266 QSSALSERESA
+266 ESSALSERENV
-277 FKNIAKQVSEAHSEF
+277 FNEIARKISEAHSEF
-292 SYEEIGLALEKLKK
+292 SLEEIELSLEKVKK
-306 AEIRRM
+306 TEIRRM
-312 ILKDRVRADKRALD
+312 IIKDKIRPDKRALE
-326 EVRPISIESNLLP
+326 EVRPILIESDLLP

-353 SLVVGILGT
+353 SLVVGVLGT
-362 DSDAQSHENLE
+362 DNDAQTHESLE
-373 HKAPYKERFMF
+373 HKAPIKECFMF
-384 HYNFPPFSVG
+384 HYNFPPFCVG
-394 EASPIGAT
+394 EASSIGAT

-467 AMGVVQEGDEYAILS
+467 AMGMVSEGQNHAILS

-488 DAQGDMDFKIAGSLK
+488 DAEGDMDFKIAGNLE

-511 TKLNGV
+511 TKMSGIQ
-517 KLEILNAALLQAKK
+517 LEVLYQALLQAKK
-531 AREHILNIMQEAQKQ
+531 AREHILKIMHEAKEK
-546 IVINFAN
+546 IVINFSH

-560 SVAPD
+560 NVAPD

-575 RTIKD
+575 RVIKE
-580 IVERFEVKIDL
+580 IVEKFEVKIDL

-603 KERILEAKEFILALL
+603 KERVLKTKEFILNYLHSL
-618 RKSCQELEQYQLD
+618 DQELEQYAID
-631 EILEAQVKKIVDFGA
+631 EVLEAQVKRIVDFGA

-660 QVMEKC
+660 QNMDRCQVVLK
-666 GVTLNEGDKVRC
+666 EGDSIRC
-678 RISSFNKGKIGL
+678 RVISFNKGKIAL

>member
-1 MDFITIN
+1 MDFITIT
-8 SANKSEEFALKQVAK
+8 SSNKTEEFALKQVAK
-23 QANSSVLYRLGKTL
+23 QATSSLMYRLGKTI
-37 ILASVCVEQE
+37 ILASVCVERE

-79 RPGDFEILTSRLIDR
+79 RAQDFEILTSRLIDR
-94 TLRPLFPKSYRYP
+94 TLRPLFPKDYRHP
-107 TQITLMVLS
+107 TQITLMALS
-116 HDTEND
+116 HDIEND
-122 LQVSALNAASSAL
+122 LQVSALNAASAAL
-135 YLANIAPISS
+135 FLSHIAPIKS
-145 VTACRI
+145 VNACRI
-151 ARISENEE
+151 ARIDNE
-159 EKFVINPSMSV
+159 FIINPSTS
-170 LEKSSLDLFVSGT
+170 LLNQSSLDLFVSGT
-183 KESLAMIEMRSLG
+183 KESLNMIEMRSLG
-196 QELNAL
+196 QQLNAL

-208 EALELAQTS
+208 KALELAQKS
-217 LKETCTLY
+217 LEETCTLY
-225 EETFTPLQNA
+225 EEIFTPHQNELL
-235 PFFKESVLACVN
+235 FKESQGIIFN
-247 ERLLELLK
+247 ERLLDLLK
-255 SQYFDEIVLGI
+255 NQYFDEIIKGI
-266 QSSALSERESA
+266 ESSALSERENV
-277 FKNIAKQVSEAHSEF
+277 FNEIARKISEAHSEF
-292 SYEEIGLALEKLKK
+292 SLEEIELSLEKVKK
-306 AEIRRM
+306 TEIRRM
-312 ILKDRVRADKRALD
+312 IIKDKIRPDKRALE
-326 EVRPISIESNLLP
+326 EVRPILIESDLLP

-353 SLVVGILGT
+353 SLVVGVLGT
-362 DSDAQSHENLE
+362 DNDAQTHESLE
-373 HKAPYKERFMF
+373 HKTPIKERFMF
-384 HYNFPPFSVG
+384 HYNFPPFCVG
-394 EASPIGAT
+394 EASSIGAT

-467 AMGVVQEGDEYAILS
+467 AMGMVSEGQDHAILS

-488 DAQGDMDFKIAGSLK
+488 DAEGDMDFKIAGNLE

-511 TKLNGV
+511 TKMSGIQ
-517 KLEILNAALLQAKK
+517 LEVLYQALLQAKK
-531 AREHILNIMQEAQKQ
+531 AREHILKIMHEAKEK
-546 IVINFAN
+546 IVINFSH

-560 SVAPD
+560 NVAPD

-575 RTIKD
+575 RVIRE
-580 IVERFEVKIDL
+580 IVEKFEVKIDL

-603 KERILEAKEFILALL
+603 KERVLKTKEFILNYLHSL
-618 RKSCQELEQYQLD
+618 DQELEQYAID
-631 EILEAQVKKIVDFGA
+631 EVLEAQVKRIVDFGA

-660 QVMEKC
+660 QNMDRCQVVLK
-666 GVTLNEGDKVRC
+666 EGDSIKC
-678 RISSFNKGKIGL
+678 RVISFNKGKIAL

>member
-1 MDFITIN
+1 MDFITIT
-8 SANKSEEFALKQVAK
+8 SSNKTEEFALKQVAK
-23 QANSSVLYRLGKTL
+23 QATSSLMYRLGKTI
-37 ILASVCVEQE
+37 ILASVCVERE

-79 RPGDFEILTSRLIDR
+79 RAQDFEILTSRLIDR
-94 TLRPLFPKSYRYP
+94 TLRPLFPKDYRYP

-116 HDTEND
+116 HDIEND
-122 LQVSALNAASSAL
+122 LQVSALNAASAAL
-135 YLANIAPISS
+135 FLSHIAPIKS
-145 VTACRI
+145 VSACRI
-151 ARISENEE
+151 ARIDNE
-159 EKFVINPSMSV
+159 FIINPNTS
-170 LEKSSLDLFVSGT
+170 LLNQSSLDLFVSGT
-183 KESLAMIEMRSLG
+183 KESLNMIEMRSLG
-196 QELNAL
+196 QQLNAL

-208 EALELAQTS
+208 KALELAQKS

-225 EETFTPLQNA
+225 EEVFTPHQNELL
-235 PFFKESVLACVN
+235 FKESQGIVFN
-247 ERLLELLK
+247 ERLLDLLK
-255 SQYFDEIVLGI
+255 NQYFDEIIKGI
-266 QSSALSERESA
+266 ESSALSERENV
-277 FKNIAKQVSEAHSEF
+277 FNEIARKISEAHSEF
-292 SYEEIGLALEKLKK
+292 SLKEIELSLEKVKK
-306 AEIRRM
+306 TEIRRM
-312 ILKDRVRADKRALD
+312 IIKDKIRPDKRALE
-326 EVRPISIESNLLP
+326 EVRPILIESDLLP

-353 SLVVGILGT
+353 SLVAGVLGT
-362 DSDAQSHENLE
+362 DNDAQTHESLE
-373 HKAPYKERFMF
+373 HKAPIKERFMF
-384 HYNFPPFSVG
+384 HYNFPPFCVG
-394 EASPIGAT
+394 EASSIGAA

-467 AMGVVQEGDEYAILS
+467 AMGMVSEGQDHAILS

-488 DAQGDMDFKIAGSLK
+488 DAEGDMDFKIAGNLE

-511 TKLNGV
+511 TKMSGIQ
-517 KLEILNAALLQAKK
+517 LEVLYQALLQAKK
-531 AREHILNIMQEAQKQ
+531 AREHILKIMHEAKEK
-546 IVINFAN
+546 IVINFSH

-560 SVAPD
+560 NVAPD

-575 RTIKD
+575 RVIRE
-580 IVERFEVKIDL
+580 IVEKFEVKIDL

-603 KERILEAKEFILALL
+603 KERVLKTKEFILNYLHSL
-618 RKSCQELEQYQLD
+618 DQELEQYAID
-631 EILEAQVKKIVDFGA
+631 EVLEAQVKRIVDFGA

-660 QVMEKC
+660 QNMDRCQVVLK
-666 GVTLNEGDKVRC
+666 EGDSIRC
-678 RISSFNKGKIGL
+678 RVISFNKGKIAL

>member
-1 MDFITIN
+1 MDFITIT
-8 SANKSEEFALKQVAK
+8 SSNKTEEFALKQVAK
-23 QANSSVLYRLGKTL
+23 QATSSLMYRLGKTI
-37 ILASVCVEQE
+37 ILASVCVERE

-79 RPGDFEILTSRLIDR
+79 RAQDFEILTSRLIDR
-94 TLRPLFPKSYRYP
+94 TLRPLFPKDYRYP

-116 HDTEND
+116 HDIEND
-122 LQVSALNAASSAL
+122 LQVSALNAASAAL
-135 YLANIAPISS
+135 FLSHIAPIKS
-145 VTACRI
+145 VSACRI
-151 ARISENEE
+151 ARIDNE
-159 EKFVINPSMSV
+159 FIINPSTS
-170 LEKSSLDLFVSGT
+170 LLNQSSLDLFVSGT
-183 KESLAMIEMRSLG
+183 KESLNMIEMRSLG
-196 QELNAL
+196 QQLNAL

-208 EALELAQTS
+208 KALELAQKS

-225 EETFTPLQNA
+225 EEVFTPHQNELL
-235 PFFKESVLACVN
+235 FKESQGIIFN
-247 ERLLELLK
+247 ERLLDLLK
-255 SQYFDEIVLGI
+255 NQYFDEIIKGI
-266 QSSALSERESA
+266 ESSALSERENV
-277 FKNIAKQVSEAHSEF
+277 FNEIARKISEAHSEF
-292 SYEEIGLALEKLKK
+292 SLEEIEWSLEKVKK
-306 AEIRRM
+306 TEIRRM
-312 ILKDRVRADKRALD
+312 IIKDKIRPDKRSLE
-326 EVRPISIESNLLP
+326 EVRPILIESDLLP

-353 SLVVGILGT
+353 SLVVGVLGT
-362 DSDAQSHENLE
+362 DNDAQTHESLE
-373 HKAPYKERFMF
+373 HKAPIKERFMF
-384 HYNFPPFSVG
+384 HYNFPPFCVG
-394 EASPIGAT
+394 EASSIGAT

-467 AMGVVQEGDEYAILS
+467 AMGMVSEGQDHAILS

-488 DAQGDMDFKIAGSLK
+488 DAEGDMDFKIAGNLE

-511 TKLNGV
+511 TKMSGIQ
-517 KLEILNAALLQAKK
+517 LEVLYQALLQAKK
-531 AREHILNIMQEAQKQ
+531 AREHILKIMHEAKEK
-546 IVINFAN
+546 IVINFSH

-560 SVAPD
+560 NVAPD

-575 RTIKD
+575 RVIRE
-580 IVERFEVKIDL
+580 IVEKFEVKIDL

-603 KERILEAKEFILALL
+603 KERVLKTKEFILNYLHSL
-618 RKSCQELEQYQLD
+618 DQELEQYAID
-631 EILEAQVKKIVDFGA
+631 EVLEAQVKRIVDFGA
-646 FLSLPKGGEGLLRK
+646 FLSLPKGGEGLLRRQNMDRC
-660 QVMEKC
+660 QVVLK
-666 GVTLNEGDKVRC
+666 EGDSIRC
-678 RISSFNKGKIGL
+678 RVISFNKGKIAL

>member
-8 SANKSEEFALKQVAK
+8 SSNKTEEFALKQVAK
-23 QANSSVLYRLGKTL
+23 QATSSLMYRLGKTI
-37 ILASVCVEQE
+37 ILASVCVERE

-79 RPGDFEILTSRLIDR
+79 RAQDFEILTSRLIDR
-94 TLRPLFPKSYRYP
+94 TLRPLFPKDYRYP

-116 HDTEND
+116 HDIEND
-122 LQVSALNAASSAL
+122 LQVSALNAASAAL
-135 YLANIAPISS
+135 FLSHIAPIKS
-145 VTACRI
+145 VSACRI
-151 ARISENEE
+151 ARIDNE
-159 EKFVINPSMSV
+159 FIINPSAS
-170 LEKSSLDLFVSGT
+170 LLNQSSLDLFVSGT
-183 KESLAMIEMRSLG
+183 KESLNMIEMRSLG
-196 QELNAL
+196 QQLNAL

-208 EALELAQTS
+208 KALELAQKS

-225 EETFTPLQNA
+225 EEIFTPHQNELL
-235 PFFKESVLACVN
+235 FKESQGIIFN
-247 ERLLELLK
+247 ERLLDLLK
-255 SQYFDEIVLGI
+255 NQYFDEIIKGI
-266 QSSALSERESA
+266 ESSALSERENV
-277 FKNIAKQVSEAHSEF
+277 FNEIARKISEAHSEF
-292 SYEEIGLALEKLKK
+292 SLEEIELSLEKVKK
-306 AEIRRM
+306 TEIRRM
-312 ILKDRVRADKRALD
+312 IIKDKIRPDKRSLE
-326 EVRPISIESNLLP
+326 EVRPILIESDLLP

-353 SLVVGILGT
+353 SLVVGVLGT
-362 DSDAQSHENLE
+362 DNDAQTHESLE
-373 HKAPYKERFMF
+373 HKAPIKERFMF
-384 HYNFPPFSVG
+384 HYNFPPFCVG
-394 EASPIGAT
+394 EASSIGTT

-467 AMGVVQEGDEYAILS
+467 AMGMVSEGQDHAILS

-488 DAQGDMDFKIAGSLK
+488 DAEGDMDFKIAGNLE

-511 TKLNGV
+511 TKMSGIQ
-517 KLEILNAALLQAKK
+517 LEVLYQALLQAKK
-531 AREHILNIMQEAQKQ
+531 AREHILKIMHEAKEK
-546 IVINFAN
+546 IVINFSH

-560 SVAPD
+560 NVAPD

-575 RTIKD
+575 RVIRE
-580 IVERFEVKIDL
+580 IVEKFEVKIDL
-591 NKPSG
+591 NKSSG

-603 KERILEAKEFILALL
+603 KERVLKTKEFILNYLHSL
-618 RKSCQELEQYQLD
+618 DQELEQYAID
-631 EILEAQVKKIVDFGA
+631 EVLEAQVKRIVDFGA

-660 QVMEKC
+660 QNMDRCQVVLK
-666 GVTLNEGDKVRC
+666 EGDSIRC
-678 RISSFNKGKIGL
+678 RVISFNKGKIAL

>member
-8 SANKSEEFALKQVAK
+8 SSNKTEEFALKQVAK
-23 QANSSVLYRLGKTL
+23 QATSSLMYRLGKTI
-37 ILASVCVEQE
+37 ILASVCVERE

-79 RPGDFEILTSRLIDR
+79 RAQDFEILTSRLIDR
-94 TLRPLFPKSYRYP
+94 TLRPLFPKDYRYP

-116 HDTEND
+116 HDIEND
-122 LQVSALNAASSAL
+122 LQVSALNAASAAL
-135 YLANIAPISS
+135 FLSHIAPIKS
-145 VTACRI
+145 VSACRI
-151 ARISENEE
+151 ARIDNE
-159 EKFVINPSMSV
+159 FIINPSIS
-170 LEKSSLDLFVSGT
+170 LLNQSSLDLFVSGT
-183 KESLAMIEMRSLG
+183 KESLNMIEMRSLG
-196 QELNAL
+196 QQLNAL

-208 EALELAQTS
+208 KALELAQKS

-225 EETFTPLQNA
+225 EEIFMPHQNELL
-235 PFFKESVLACVN
+235 FKESQGIIFN
-247 ERLLELLK
+247 ERLLDLLK
-255 SQYFDEIVLGI
+255 NQYFDEIIKGI
-266 QSSALSERESA
+266 ESSALSERENV
-277 FKNIAKQVSEAHSEF
+277 FNEIARKISEAHSEF
-292 SYEEIGLALEKLKK
+292 SLEEIELSLEKVKK
-306 AEIRRM
+306 TEIRRM
-312 ILKDRVRADKRALD
+312 IIKDKIRPDKRALE
-326 EVRPISIESNLLP
+326 EVRPILIESDLLP

-353 SLVVGILGT
+353 SLVVGVLGT
-362 DSDAQSHENLE
+362 DNDAQTHESLE
-373 HKAPYKERFMF
+373 HKAPIKERFMF
-384 HYNFPPFSVG
+384 HYNFPPFCVG
-394 EASPIGAT
+394 EASSIGAT

-467 AMGVVQEGDEYAILS
+467 AMGMVSEGQDHAILS

-488 DAQGDMDFKIAGSLK
+488 DAEGDMDFKIAGNLE

-511 TKLNGV
+511 TKMSGIQ
-517 KLEILNAALLQAKK
+517 LEVLYQVLLQAKK
-531 AREHILNIMQEAQKQ
+531 AREHILKIMHEAKEK
-546 IVINFAN
+546 IVINFSH

-560 SVAPD
+560 NVAPD

-575 RTIKD
+575 RVIRE
-580 IVERFEVKIDL
+580 IVEKFEVKIDL

-603 KERILEAKEFILALL
+603 KERVLKTKEFILNYLHSL
-618 RKSCQELEQYQLD
+618 DQELEQYAID
-631 EILEAQVKKIVDFGA
+631 EVLEAQVKRIVDFGA
-646 FLSLPKGGEGLLRK
+646 FLSLPKGGEGLLRRQNMDRC
-660 QVMEKC
+660 QVVLK
-666 GVTLNEGDKVRC
+666 EGDSIKC
-678 RISSFNKGKIGL
+678 RVISFNKGKIAL

>member
-1 MDFITIN
+1 MDFIAIN
-8 SANKSEEFALKQVAK
+8 SSNKTEEFALKQVAK
-23 QANSSVLYRLGKTL
+23 QATSSLMYRLGKTI
-37 ILASVCVEQE
+37 ILVSVCTERE

-79 RPGDFEILTSRLIDR
+79 RAQDFEILTSRLIDR
-94 TLRPLFPKSYRYP
+94 TLRPLFPKDYRYP

-116 HDTEND
+116 HDIEND
-122 LQVSALNAASSAL
+122 LQVSALNAASAAL
-135 YLANIAPISS
+135 FLSHIAPIKS
-145 VTACRI
+145 VSACRI
-151 ARISENEE
+151 ARIDNE
-159 EKFVINPSMSV
+159 FIINPSIS
-170 LEKSSLDLFVSGT
+170 LLNQSSLDLFVSGT
-183 KESLAMIEMRSLG
+183 KESLNMIEMRSLG
-196 QELNAL
+196 QQLNAL

-208 EALELAQTS
+208 KALELAQKS

-225 EETFTPLQNA
+225 EEIFTPHQNELL
-235 PFFKESVLACVN
+235 FKESQGIIFN
-247 ERLLELLK
+247 ERLLDLLK
-255 SQYFDEIVLGI
+255 NQYFDEIIKGI
-266 QSSALSERESA
+266 ESSALSERENV
-277 FKNIAKQVSEAHSEF
+277 FNEIARKISEAHSEF
-292 SYEEIGLALEKLKK
+292 SLKEIELSLEKVKK
-306 AEIRRM
+306 TEIRRM
-312 ILKDRVRADKRALD
+312 IIKDKIRPDKRALE
-326 EVRPISIESNLLP
+326 EVRPILIESGLFP

-353 SLVVGILGT
+353 SLVVGVLGT
-362 DSDAQSHENLE
+362 DNDAQTHESLE
-373 HKAPYKERFMF
+373 HKVPIKERFMF
-384 HYNFPPFSVG
+384 HYNFPPFCVG
-394 EASPIGAT
+394 EASSIGAT

-467 AMGVVQEGDEYAILS
+467 AMGMVSEGQDHAILS

-488 DAQGDMDFKIAGSLK
+488 DAEGDMDFKIAGNLE

-511 TKLNGV
+511 TKMSGIQ
-517 KLEILNAALLQAKK
+517 LEVLYQALLQAKK
-531 AREHILNIMQEAQKQ
+531 AREHILKIMHEAKEK
-546 IVINFAN
+546 IVINFSH

-560 SVAPD
+560 NVTPD

-575 RTIKD
+575 RVIRE
-580 IVERFEVKIDL
+580 IVEKFEVKIDL

-603 KERILEAKEFILALL
+603 KERVLKTKEFILNYLHSL
-618 RKSCQELEQYQLD
+618 DQELEQYAID
-631 EILEAQVKKIVDFGA
+631 EVLEAQVKRIVDFGA
-646 FLSLPKGGEGLLRK
+646 FLSLPKGGEGLLRRQNMDRC
-660 QVMEKC
+660 QVVLK
-666 GVTLNEGDKVRC
+666 EGDSIRC
-678 RISSFNKGKIGL
+678 RVISFNKGKIAL

>member
-8 SANKSEEFALKQVAK
+8 SSNKTEEFALKQVAK
-23 QANSSVLYRLGKTL
+23 QATSSLMYRLGRTI
-37 ILASVCVEQE
+37 ILASVCVERE

-79 RPGDFEILTSRLIDR
+79 RAQDFEILTSRLIDR
-94 TLRPLFPKSYRYP
+94 TLRPLFPKDYRYP

-116 HDTEND
+116 HDIEND
-122 LQVSALNAASSAL
+122 LQVSALNAASATLFLSH
-135 YLANIAPISS
+135 IAPIKS
-145 VTACRI
+145 VSACRI
-151 ARISENEE
+151 ARIDNE
-159 EKFVINPSMSV
+159 FIINPNTS
-170 LEKSSLDLFVSGT
+170 LLNQSSLDLFVSGT
-183 KESLAMIEMRSLG
+183 KESLNMIEMRSLG
-196 QELNAL
+196 QQLNAL

-208 EALELAQTS
+208 KALELAQKS

-225 EETFTPLQNA
+225 EEVFTPHQNELL
-235 PFFKESVLACVN
+235 FKESQGIIFN
-247 ERLLELLK
+247 ERLLDLLK
-255 SQYFDEIVLGI
+255 NQYFDEIIKGI
-266 QSSALSERESA
+266 ESSALSERENV
-277 FKNIAKQVSEAHSEF
+277 FNEIARKISEAHSEF
-292 SYEEIGLALEKLKK
+292 SLEEIELSLEKVKK
-306 AEIRRM
+306 TEIRRM
-312 ILKDRVRADKRALD
+312 IIKDKIRPDKRALE
-326 EVRPISIESNLLP
+326 EVRPILIESDLLP

-353 SLVVGILGT
+353 SLVVGVLGT
-362 DSDAQSHENLE
+362 DNDAQTHESLE
-373 HKAPYKERFMF
+373 HKAPIKERFMF
-384 HYNFPPFSVG
+384 HYNFPPFCVG
-394 EASPIGAT
+394 EASSIGAT

-467 AMGVVQEGDEYAILS
+467 AMGMVSEGQDHAILS

-488 DAQGDMDFKIAGSLK
+488 DAEGDMDFKIAGNLE

-511 TKLNGV
+511 TKMSGIR
-517 KLEILNAALLQAKK
+517 LEVLYQALLQAKE
-531 AREHILNIMQEAQKQ
+531 AREHILKIMHEAKEK
-546 IVINFAN
+546 IVINFSH

-560 SVAPD
+560 NVAPD
-565 KIVEIIGQGG
+565 KVVEIIGQGG
-575 RTIKD
+575 RVIRE
-580 IVERFEVKIDL
+580 IVEKFEVKIDL

-603 KERILEAKEFILALL
+603 KERVLKTKEFILNYLHSL
-618 RKSCQELEQYQLD
+618 DQELEQYAID
-631 EILEAQVKKIVDFGA
+631 EVLEAQVKRIVDFGA
-646 FLSLPKGGEGLLRK
+646 FLSLPKGGEGLLRRQNMDRC
-660 QVMEKC
+660 QVVLK
-666 GVTLNEGDKVRC
+666 EGDSIRC
-678 RISSFNKGKIGL
+678 RVISFNKGKIAL

>member
-8 SANKSEEFALKQVAK
+8 SSNKTEEFALKQVAK
-23 QANSSVLYRLGKTL
+23 QATSSLMYRLGKTI
-37 ILASVCVEQE
+37 ILASVCTERE

-79 RPGDFEILTSRLIDR
+79 RAQDFEILTSRLIDR
-94 TLRPLFPKSYRYP
+94 TLRPLFPKDYRYP
-107 TQITLMVLS
+107 TQITLVVLS
-116 HDTEND
+116 HDIEND
-122 LQVSALNAASSAL
+122 LQVSALNAASAAL
-135 YLANIAPISS
+135 FLSHIAPIKS
-145 VTACRI
+145 VSACRI
-151 ARISENEE
+151 ARINNE
-159 EKFVINPSMSV
+159 FIINPSTS
-170 LEKSSLDLFVSGT
+170 LLNQSSLDLFVSGT
-183 KESLAMIEMRSLG
+183 KESLNMIEMRSLG
-196 QELNAL
+196 QKLNAL

-208 EALELAQTS
+208 KALELAQKS

-225 EETFTPLQNA
+225 EEIFTPYQNELL
-235 PFFKESVLACVN
+235 FKESQGIIFN
-247 ERLLELLK
+247 ERLLDLLK
-255 SQYFDEIVLGI
+255 NQYFDEIIKGI
-266 QSSALSERESA
+266 ESSALSERENV
-277 FKNIAKQVSEAHSEF
+277 FNEIARKISEAHSEF
-292 SYEEIGLALEKLKK
+292 SLEEIELSLEKVKK
-306 AEIRRM
+306 TEIRRM
-312 ILKDRVRADKRALD
+312 IIKDKIRPDKRALE
-326 EVRPISIESNLLP
+326 EVRPILIESDLLP

-353 SLVVGILGT
+353 SLVVGVLGT
-362 DSDAQSHENLE
+362 DNDAQTHESLE
-373 HKAPYKERFMF
+373 HKAPIKERFMF
-384 HYNFPPFSVG
+384 HYNFPPFCVG
-394 EASPIGAT
+394 EANSIGAT

-467 AMGVVQEGDEYAILS
+467 AMGMVSEGQDHAILS

-488 DAQGDMDFKIAGSLK
+488 DAEGDMDFKIAGNLE

-511 TKLNGV
+511 TKMSGIQ
-517 KLEILNAALLQAKK
+517 LEVLYQALLQAKK
-531 AREHILNIMQEAQKQ
+531 AREHILKIMHEAKEK
-546 IVINFAN
+546 IVINFSH

-560 SVAPD
+560 NVVPD

-575 RTIKD
+575 RVIRE
-580 IVERFEVKIDL
+580 IVEKFEVKIDL

-603 KERILEAKEFILALL
+603 KERVLKTKEFILNYLHSL
-618 RKSCQELEQYQLD
+618 DQELEQYAID
-631 EILEAQVKKIVDFGA
+631 EVLEAQVKRIVDFGA

-660 QVMEKC
+660 QNMDRCQVVLK
-666 GVTLNEGDKVRC
+666 EGDSIRC
-678 RISSFNKGKIGL
+678 RVISFNKGKIAL

>member
-8 SANKSEEFALKQVAK
+8 SSNKTEEFALKQVAK
-23 QANSSVLYRLGKTL
+23 QATSSLMYRLGKTI
-37 ILASVCVEQE
+37 ILASVCVERE

-79 RPGDFEILTSRLIDR
+79 RAQDFEILTSRLIDR
-94 TLRPLFPKSYRYP
+94 TLRPLFPKDYRYP

-116 HDTEND
+116 HDIEND
-122 LQVSALNAASSAL
+122 LQVSALNAASAAL
-135 YLANIAPISS
+135 FLAHIAPIKS
-145 VTACRI
+145 VSACRI
-151 ARISENEE
+151 ARVDNGFI
-159 EKFVINPSMSV
+159 INPNTS
-170 LEKSSLDLFVSGT
+170 LLNQSSLDLFVSGT
-183 KESLAMIEMRSLG
+183 KESLNMIEMRSLG
-196 QELNAL
+196 QQLNAL

-208 EALELAQTS
+208 KALELAQKS

-225 EETFTPLQNA
+225 EEVFTPHQNELL
-235 PFFKESVLACVN
+235 FKESQGIVFN
-247 ERLLELLK
+247 ERLLDLLK
-255 SQYFDEIVLGI
+255 NQYFDEIIKGI
-266 QSSALSERESA
+266 ESSALSERENV
-277 FKNIAKQVSEAHSEF
+277 FNEIARKISEAHSEF
-292 SYEEIGLALEKLKK
+292 SLEEIEWSLEKVKK
-306 AEIRRM
+306 TEIRRM
-312 ILKDRVRADKRALD
+312 IIKDKIRPDKRALE
-326 EVRPISIESNLLP
+326 EVRPILIESDLLP

-353 SLVVGILGT
+353 SLVVGVLGT
-362 DSDAQSHENLE
+362 DNDAQTHESLE
-373 HKAPYKERFMF
+373 HKAPIKERFMF
-384 HYNFPPFSVG
+384 HYNFPPFCVG
-394 EASPIGAT
+394 EASSIGAA

-467 AMGVVQEGDEYAILS
+467 AMGMVSEGQDHAILS

-488 DAQGDMDFKIAGSLK
+488 DAEGDMDFKIAGNLE

-511 TKLNGV
+511 TKMSGI
-517 KLEILNAALLQAKK
+517 KLEILYQALLQAKE
-531 AREHILNIMQEAQKQ
+531 AREHILKIMHEAKEK
-546 IVINFAN
+546 IVINFSH

-560 SVAPD
+560 NVAPD

-575 RTIKD
+575 RVIKE
-580 IVERFEVKIDL
+580 IVEKFEVKIDL

-603 KERILEAKEFILALL
+603 KECVLKTKEFILNYLHSL
-618 RKSCQELEQYQLD
+618 DQELEQYAID
-631 EILEAQVKKIVDFGA
+631 EVLEAQVKRIVDFGA

-660 QVMEKC
+660 QNMDRCQVVLK
-666 GVTLNEGDKVRC
+666 EGDSIKC
-678 RISSFNKGKIGL
+678 RVISFNKGKIAL

>member
-1 MDFITIN
+1 MDFITIT
-8 SANKSEEFALKQVAK
+8 SSNKTEEFALKQVAK
-23 QANSSVLYRLGKTL
+23 QATSSLMYRLGKTI
-37 ILASVCVEQE
+37 ILASVCVERE

-61 EKSYAAG
+61 EKSYAAR

-79 RPGDFEILTSRLIDR
+79 RAQDFEILTSRLIDR
-94 TLRPLFPKSYRYP
+94 TLRPLFPKDYRYP

-116 HDTEND
+116 HDIEND
-122 LQVSALNAASSAL
+122 LQVSALNAASAAL
-135 YLANIAPISS
+135 FLSHIAPIKS
-145 VTACRI
+145 VSACRI
-151 ARISENEE
+151 ARIDNE
-159 EKFVINPSMSV
+159 FIINPSIS
-170 LEKSSLDLFVSGT
+170 LLNQSSLDLFVSGT
-183 KESLAMIEMRSLG
+183 KESLNMIEMRSLG
-196 QELNAL
+196 QQLNAL

-208 EALELAQTS
+208 KALELAQKS

-225 EETFTPLQNA
+225 EEIFTPHQNELL
-235 PFFKESVLACVN
+235 FKESQGIIFN
-247 ERLLELLK
+247 ERLLDLLK
-255 SQYFDEIVLGI
+255 NQYFDEIIKGI
-266 QSSALSERESA
+266 ESSALSERENV
-277 FKNIAKQVSEAHSEF
+277 FNEIARKISEAHSEF
-292 SYEEIGLALEKLKK
+292 SLKEIELSLEKVKK
-306 AEIRRM
+306 TEIRRM
-312 ILKDRVRADKRALD
+312 IIKDKIRPDKRALE
-326 EVRPISIESNLLP
+326 EVRLILIESGLLP

-353 SLVVGILGT
+353 SLVVGVLGT
-362 DSDAQSHENLE
+362 DNDAQTHESLE
-373 HKAPYKERFMF
+373 HKAPIKERFMF
-384 HYNFPPFSVG
+384 HYNFPPFCVG
-394 EASPIGAT
+394 EASSIGAT

-467 AMGVVQEGDEYAILS
+467 AMGMVSEGQDHAILS

-488 DAQGDMDFKIAGSLK
+488 DAEGDMDFKIAGNLE

-511 TKLNGV
+511 TKMSGIQ
-517 KLEILNAALLQAKK
+517 LEVLYQALLQAKK
-531 AREHILNIMQEAQKQ
+531 AREHILKIMHEAKEK
-546 IVINFAN
+546 IVINFSH

-560 SVAPD
+560 NVTPD

-575 RTIKD
+575 RVIRE
-580 IVERFEVKIDL
+580 IVEKFEVKIDL

-603 KERILEAKEFILALL
+603 KERVLKTKEFILNYLHSL
-618 RKSCQELEQYQLD
+618 DQELEQYAID
-631 EILEAQVKKIVDFGA
+631 EVLEAQVKRIVDFGA
-646 FLSLPKGGEGLLRK
+646 FLSLPKGGEGLLRRQNMDRC
-660 QVMEKC
+660 QVVLK
-666 GVTLNEGDKVRC
+666 EGDSIRC
-678 RISSFNKGKIGL
+678 RVISFNKGKIAL

>member
-8 SANKSEEFALKQVAK
+8 SSNKTEEFALKQVAK
-23 QANSSVLYRLGKTL
+23 QATSSLMYRLGKTI
-37 ILASVCVEQE
+37 ILASVCVERE

-79 RPGDFEILTSRLIDR
+79 RAQDFEILTSRLIDR
-94 TLRPLFPKSYRYP
+94 TLRPLFPKDYRYP
-107 TQITLMVLS
+107 TQITLMALS
-116 HDTEND
+116 HDIEND
-122 LQVSALNAASSAL
+122 LQVSALNAASAAL
-135 YLANIAPISS
+135 FLSHIAPIKS
-145 VTACRI
+145 VSACRI
-151 ARISENEE
+151 ARIDNE
-159 EKFVINPSMSV
+159 FIINPNTS
-170 LEKSSLDLFVSGT
+170 LLNQSSLDLFVSGT
-183 KESLAMIEMRSLG
+183 KESLNMIEMRSLG
-196 QELNAL
+196 QQLNAL

-208 EALELAQTS
+208 KALELAQKS

-225 EETFTPLQNA
+225 EEIFTPHQNELL
-235 PFFKESVLACVN
+235 FKESQGIIFN
-247 ERLLELLK
+247 ERLLDLLK
-255 SQYFDEIVLGI
+255 NQYFDEIIKGI
-266 QSSALSERESA
+266 ESSALSERENV
-277 FKNIAKQVSEAHSEF
+277 FNEIARKISEAHSEF
-292 SYEEIGLALEKLKK
+292 SLEEIEWSLEKVKK
-306 AEIRRM
+306 TEIRRM
-312 ILKDRVRADKRALD
+312 IIKDKIRPDKRALE
-326 EVRPISIESNLLP
+326 EVRPILIESDLLP

-353 SLVVGILGT
+353 SLVVGVLGT
-362 DSDAQSHENLE
+362 DNDAQTHESLE
-373 HKAPYKERFMF
+373 HKAPIKERFMF
-384 HYNFPPFSVG
+384 HYNFPPFCVG
-394 EASPIGAT
+394 EASSIGAT

-467 AMGVVQEGDEYAILS
+467 AMGMVSEGQDHAILS

-488 DAQGDMDFKIAGSLK
+488 DAEGDMDFKIAGNLE

-511 TKLNGV
+511 TKMSGIQ
-517 KLEILNAALLQAKK
+517 LEVLYQALLQAKK
-531 AREHILNIMQEAQKQ
+531 AREHILKIMHEAKEK
-546 IVINFAN
+546 IVINFSH

-560 SVAPD
+560 NVAPD

-575 RTIKD
+575 RVIRE
-580 IVERFEVKIDL
+580 IVEKFEVKIDL

-603 KERILEAKEFILALL
+603 KERVLKTKEFILNYLHSL
-618 RKSCQELEQYQLD
+618 DQELEQYAID
-631 EILEAQVKKIVDFGA
+631 EVLEAQVKRIVDFGA

-660 QVMEKC
+660 QNMDRCQVVLK
-666 GVTLNEGDKVRC
+666 EGDSIKC
-678 RISSFNKGKIGL
+678 RVISFNKGKIAL

>member
-8 SANKSEEFALKQVAK
+8 SSNKTEEFALKQVAK
-23 QANSSVLYRLGKTL
+23 QATSSLMYRLGKTI
-37 ILASVCVEQE
+37 ILASVCIERE

-79 RPGDFEILTSRLIDR
+79 RAQDFEILTSRLIDR
-94 TLRPLFPKSYRYP
+94 TLRPLFPKDYRYP

-116 HDTEND
+116 HDIEND
-122 LQVSALNAASSAL
+122 LQVSALNAASAAL
-135 YLANIAPISS
+135 FLAHIAPIKS
-145 VTACRI
+145 VSACRI
-151 ARISENEE
+151 ARIDNE
-159 EKFVINPSMSV
+159 FIINPNTS
-170 LEKSSLDLFVSGT
+170 LLNQSSLDLFVSGT
-183 KESLAMIEMRSLG
+183 KESLNMIEMRSLG
-196 QELNAL
+196 QQLNAL

-208 EALELAQTS
+208 KALELAQKS
-217 LKETCTLY
+217 LEETCTLY
-225 EETFTPLQNA
+225 EEVFTPHQNELL
-235 PFFKESVLACVN
+235 FKESQGIIFN
-247 ERLLELLK
+247 ERLLDLLTN
-255 SQYFDEIVLGI
+255 QYFDEIIKGI
-266 QSSALSERESA
+266 ESSALSERENV
-277 FKNIAKQVSEAHSEF
+277 FHEIAKKISEAHSEF
-292 SYEEIGLALEKLKK
+292 SLEEIELSLEKVKK
-306 AEIRRM
+306 TEIRRM
-312 ILKDRVRADKRALD
+312 IIQDKIRPDKRALE
-326 EVRPISIESNLLP
+326 EVRPILIESDLLP

-353 SLVVGILGT
+353 SLVVGVLGT
-362 DSDAQSHENLE
+362 DNDAQTHESLE
-373 HKAPYKERFMF
+373 HKTPIKECFMF
-384 HYNFPPFSVG
+384 HYNFPPFCVG
-394 EASPIGAT
+394 EASSIGAT

-467 AMGVVQEGDEYAILS
+467 AMGMVSEGQDHAILS

-488 DAQGDMDFKIAGSLK
+488 DAEGDMDFKIAGNLE

-511 TKLNGV
+511 TKMSGIR
-517 KLEILNAALLQAKK
+517 LEVLYQALLQAKE
-531 AREHILNIMQEAQKQ
+531 ARKHILKIMHEAKEK
-546 IVINFAN
+546 IVINFSH
-553 LPATEIF
+553 LPTTEIF
-560 SVAPD
+560 NVAPD

-575 RTIKD
+575 RVIKE
-580 IVERFEVKIDL
+580 IVEKFEVKIDL

-603 KERILEAKEFILALL
+603 KERVLKTKEFILNYLHSL
-618 RKSCQELEQYQLD
+618 DQELEQYAID
-631 EILEAQVKKIVDFGA
+631 EVLEAQVKRIVDFGA

-660 QVMEKC
+660 QNMDRCQVILK
-666 GVTLNEGDKVRC
+666 EGDSIRC
-678 RISSFNKGKIGL
+678 RVISFNKGKIAL

>member
-1 MDFITIN
+1 MDFITIT
-8 SANKSEEFALKQVAK
+8 SSNKTEEFALKQVAK
-23 QANSSVLYRLGKTL
+23 QATSSLMYRLGKTI
-37 ILASVCVEQE
+37 ILASVCVERE

-79 RPGDFEILTSRLIDR
+79 RAQDFEILTSRLIDR
-94 TLRPLFPKSYRYP
+94 TLRPLFPKNYRYP

-116 HDTEND
+116 HDIEND
-122 LQVSALNAASSAL
+122 LQVSALNAASAAL
-135 YLANIAPISS
+135 FLSHIAPIKS
-145 VTACRI
+145 VSACRI
-151 ARISENEE
+151 ARIDNE
-159 EKFVINPSMSV
+159 FIINPSTS
-170 LEKSSLDLFVSGT
+170 LLNQSSLDLFVSGT
-183 KESLAMIEMRSLG
+183 KESLNMIEMRSLG
-196 QELNAL
+196 QKLNAL

-208 EALELAQTS
+208 KALELAQKS

-225 EETFTPLQNA
+225 EEVFTPHQNELL
-235 PFFKESVLACVN
+235 FKESQGIIFN
-247 ERLLELLK
+247 ERLLDLLK
-255 SQYFDEIVLGI
+255 NQYFDEIIKGI
-266 QSSALSERESA
+266 ESSALSERENV
-277 FKNIAKQVSEAHSEF
+277 FNEIARKISEAHSEF
-292 SYEEIGLALEKLKK
+292 SLEEIEWSLEKVKK
-306 AEIRRM
+306 TEIRRM
-312 ILKDRVRADKRALD
+312 IIKDKIRPDKRALE
-326 EVRPISIESNLLP
+326 EVRPILIESDLLP

-353 SLVVGILGT
+353 SLVVGVLGT
-362 DSDAQSHENLE
+362 DNDAQTHESLE
-373 HKAPYKERFMF
+373 HKAPIKERFMF
-384 HYNFPPFSVG
+384 HYNFPPFCVG
-394 EASPIGAT
+394 EASSIGAT

-467 AMGVVQEGDEYAILS
+467 AMGMVSEGQDHAILS

-488 DAQGDMDFKIAGSLK
+488 DAEGDMDFKIAGNLE

-511 TKLNGV
+511 TKMSGIQ
-517 KLEILNAALLQAKK
+517 LEVLYQALLQAKK
-531 AREHILNIMQEAQKQ
+531 AREHILKIMHEAKEK
-546 IVINFAN
+546 IVINFSH

-560 SVAPD
+560 NVAPD

-575 RTIKD
+575 RVIRE
-580 IVERFEVKIDL
+580 IVEKFEVKIDL

-603 KERILEAKEFILALL
+603 KERVLKTKEFILNYLHSL
-618 RKSCQELEQYQLD
+618 DQELEQYAID
-631 EILEAQVKKIVDFGA
+631 EVLEAQVKRIVDFGA

-660 QVMEKC
+660 QNMDRCQVVLK
-666 GVTLNEGDKVRC
+666 EGDSIKC
-678 RISSFNKGKIGL
+678 RVISFNKGKIAL

>member
-1 MDFITIN
+1 MDFITIT
-8 SANKSEEFALKQVAK
+8 SSNKTEEFALKQVAK
-23 QANSSVLYRLGKTL
+23 QATSSLMYRLGKTI
-37 ILASVCVEQE
+37 ILASVCTERE
-47 PVSEDFLPL
+47 PVSENFLPL

-79 RPGDFEILTSRLIDR
+79 RAQDFEILTSRLIDR
-94 TLRPLFPKSYRYP
+94 TLRPLFPKDYRYP

-116 HDTEND
+116 HDIEND
-122 LQVSALNAASSAL
+122 LQVSALNAASAAL
-135 YLANIAPISS
+135 FLSHIAPIKS
-145 VTACRI
+145 VSACRI
-151 ARISENEE
+151 ARIDNE
-159 EKFVINPSMSV
+159 FIINPNTS
-170 LEKSSLDLFVSGT
+170 LLNQSSLDLFVSGT
-183 KESLAMIEMRSLG
+183 KESLNMIEMRSLG
-196 QELNAL
+196 QQLNAL

-208 EALELAQTS
+208 KALELAQRS

-225 EETFTPLQNA
+225 EEIFTPHQNELL
-235 PFFKESVLACVN
+235 FKESQGIIFN
-247 ERLLELLK
+247 ERLLDLLK
-255 SQYFDEIVLGI
+255 NQYFDEIIKGI
-266 QSSALSERESA
+266 ESSALSERENV
-277 FKNIAKQVSEAHSEF
+277 FNEIARKISEAHSEF
-292 SYEEIGLALEKLKK
+292 SLKEIELSLEKVKK
-306 AEIRRM
+306 TEIRRM
-312 ILKDRVRADKRALD
+312 IIKDKIRPDKRALE
-326 EVRPISIESNLLP
+326 EVRPILIESDLLP

-353 SLVVGILGT
+353 SLVVGVLGT
-362 DSDAQSHENLE
+362 DNDAQTHESLE
-373 HKAPYKERFMF
+373 HKAPIKERFMF
-384 HYNFPPFSVG
+384 HYNFPPFCVG
-394 EASPIGAT
+394 EANSIGAT

-467 AMGVVQEGDEYAILS
+467 AMGMVSEGQDHAILS

-488 DAQGDMDFKIAGSLK
+488 DAEGDMDFKIAGNLE

-511 TKLNGV
+511 TKMSGIQ
-517 KLEILNAALLQAKK
+517 LEVLYQALLQAKK
-531 AREHILNIMQEAQKQ
+531 AREHILKIMHEAKEK
-546 IVINFAN
+546 IMINFSH

-560 SVAPD
+560 NVAPD

-575 RTIKD
+575 RVIRE
-580 IVERFEVKIDL
+580 IVEKFEVKIDL

-603 KERILEAKEFILALL
+603 KERVLKTKEFILNYLHSL
-618 RKSCQELEQYQLD
+618 DQELEQYAID
-631 EILEAQVKKIVDFGA
+631 EVLEAQVKRIVDFGA
-646 FLSLPKGGEGLLRK
+646 FLSLPKGGEGLLRRQNMDRC
-660 QVMEKC
+660 QVVLK
-666 GVTLNEGDKVRC
+666 EGDSIRC
-678 RISSFNKGKIGL
+678 RVISFNKGKIAL

>member
-8 SANKSEEFALKQVAK
+8 SSNKTEEFALKQVAK
-23 QANSSVLYRLGKTL
+23 QATSSLMYRLGKTI
-37 ILASVCVEQE
+37 ILASVCVERE
-47 PVSEDFLPL
+47 PVSEYFLPL

-79 RPGDFEILTSRLIDR
+79 RAQDFEILTSRLIDR
-94 TLRPLFPKSYRYP
+94 TLRPLFPKDYRYP

-116 HDTEND
+116 HDIEND
-122 LQVSALNAASSAL
+122 LQVSALNAASAAL
-135 YLANIAPISS
+135 FLSHIAPIKS
-145 VTACRI
+145 VSACRI
-151 ARISENEE
+151 ARIDNE
-159 EKFVINPSMSV
+159 FIINPNAS
-170 LEKSSLDLFVSGT
+170 LLNQSSLDLFVSGT
-183 KESLAMIEMRSLG
+183 KESLNMIEMHSLG
-196 QELNAL
+196 QQLNAL

-208 EALELAQTS
+208 KALELAQKS

-225 EETFTPLQNA
+225 EEVFTPHQNELL
-235 PFFKESVLACVN
+235 FKESQGIIFN
-247 ERLLELLK
+247 ERLLDLLK
-255 SQYFDEIVLGI
+255 NQYFDEIIKGI
-266 QSSALSERESA
+266 ESSALSERENV
-277 FKNIAKQVSEAHSEF
+277 FNEIARKISEAHSEF
-292 SYEEIGLALEKLKK
+292 SLEEIELSLEKVKK
-306 AEIRRM
+306 TEIRRM
-312 ILKDRVRADKRALD
+312 IIKDKIRPDKRALE
-326 EVRPISIESNLLP
+326 EVRPILIESDLLP

-353 SLVVGILGT
+353 SLVVGVLGT
-362 DSDAQSHENLE
+362 DNDAQTHESLE
-373 HKAPYKERFMF
+373 HKAPIKERFMF
-384 HYNFPPFSVG
+384 HYNFPPFCVG
-394 EASPIGAT
+394 EASSIGAT

-467 AMGVVQEGDEYAILS
+467 AMGMVSEGQDHAILS

-488 DAQGDMDFKIAGSLK
+488 DAEGDMDFKIAGNLE

-511 TKLNGV
+511 TKMSGIQ
-517 KLEILNAALLQAKK
+517 LEVLYQALLQAKK
-531 AREHILNIMQEAQKQ
+531 AREHILKIMHEAKEK
-546 IVINFAN
+546 IVINFSH

-560 SVAPD
+560 NVAPD

-575 RTIKD
+575 RVIRE
-580 IVERFEVKIDL
+580 IVEKFEVKIDL

-603 KERILEAKEFILALL
+603 KERVLKTKEFILNYLHSL
-618 RKSCQELEQYQLD
+618 DQELEQYAID
-631 EILEAQVKKIVDFGA
+631 EVLEAQVKRIVDFGA

-660 QVMEKC
+660 QNMDKC
-666 GVTLNEGDKVRC
+666 QVVLKEGDSIKC
-678 RISSFNKGKIGL
+678 RVISFNKGKIAL

>member
-1 MDFITIN
+1 MDFITIT
-8 SANKSEEFALKQVAK
+8 SSNKTEEFALKQVAK
-23 QANSSVLYRLGKTL
+23 QATSSLMYRLGKTI
-37 ILASVCVEQE
+37 ILASVCVERE

-79 RPGDFEILTSRLIDR
+79 RAQDFEILTSRLIDR
-94 TLRPLFPKSYRYP
+94 TLRPLFPKNYRYP

-116 HDTEND
+116 HDIEND
-122 LQVSALNAASSAL
+122 LQVSALNAASATLFLSH
-135 YLANIAPISS
+135 IAPIKS
-145 VTACRI
+145 VSACRI
-151 ARISENEE
+151 ARIDNE
-159 EKFVINPSMSV
+159 FIINPSTS
-170 LEKSSLDLFVSGT
+170 LLNQSSLDLFVSGT
-183 KESLAMIEMRSLG
+183 KESLNMIEMRSLG
-196 QELNAL
+196 QKLNAL

-208 EALELAQTS
+208 KALELAQKS

-225 EETFTPLQNA
+225 EEVFTPHQNELL
-235 PFFKESVLACVN
+235 FKESQGIVFN
-247 ERLLELLK
+247 ERLLDLLK
-255 SQYFDEIVLGI
+255 NQYFDEIIKGI
-266 QSSALSERESA
+266 ESSALSERENV
-277 FKNIAKQVSEAHSEF
+277 FNEIARKISEAHSEF
-292 SYEEIGLALEKLKK
+292 SLKEIELSLEKVKK
-306 AEIRRM
+306 TEIRRM
-312 ILKDRVRADKRALD
+312 IIKDKIRPDKRALE
-326 EVRPISIESNLLP
+326 EVRPILIESDLLP

-353 SLVVGILGT
+353 SLVVGVLGT
-362 DSDAQSHENLE
+362 DNDAQTHESLE
-373 HKAPYKERFMF
+373 HKAPIKERFMF
-384 HYNFPPFSVG
+384 HYNFPPFCVG
-394 EASPIGAT
+394 EASSIGAT

-453 YASGVEIYDLVAGV
+453 YASGMEIYDLVAGV
-467 AMGVVQEGDEYAILS
+467 AMGMVSEGQDHAILS

-488 DAQGDMDFKIAGSLK
+488 DAEGDMDFKIAGNLE

-511 TKLNGV
+511 TKMSGIQ
-517 KLEILNAALLQAKK
+517 LEVLYQALLQAKK
-531 AREHILNIMQEAQKQ
+531 ARGHILKIMHEAKEK
-546 IVINFAN
+546 IVINFSH

-560 SVAPD
+560 NVAPD

-575 RTIKD
+575 RVIRE
-580 IVERFEVKIDL
+580 IVEKFEVKIDL

-603 KERILEAKEFILALL
+603 KERVLKTKEFILNYLHSL
-618 RKSCQELEQYQLD
+618 DQELEQYAID
-631 EILEAQVKKIVDFGA
+631 EVLEAQVKRIVDFGA

-660 QVMEKC
+660 QNMDRCQVVLK
-666 GVTLNEGDKVRC
+666 EGDSIRC
-678 RISSFNKGKIGL
+678 RVISFNKGKIAL

>member
-1 MDFITIN
+1 MDFITIT
-8 SANKSEEFALKQVAK
+8 SSNKTEEFALKQVAK
-23 QANSSVLYRLGKTL
+23 QATSSLMYRLGKTI
-37 ILASVCVEQE
+37 ILASVCVERE

-79 RPGDFEILTSRLIDR
+79 RAQDFEILTSRLIDR
-94 TLRPLFPKSYRYP
+94 TLRPLFPKDYRYP

-116 HDTEND
+116 HDIEND
-122 LQVSALNAASSAL
+122 LQVSALNAASAAL
-135 YLANIAPISS
+135 FLSHIAPIKS
-145 VTACRI
+145 VSACRI
-151 ARISENEE
+151 ARIDNE
-159 EKFVINPSMSV
+159 FIINPNTS
-170 LEKSSLDLFVSGT
+170 LLNQSSLDLFVSGT
-183 KESLAMIEMRSLG
+183 KESLNMIEMRSLG
-196 QELNAL
+196 QKLNAL

-208 EALELAQTS
+208 KALELAQKS

-225 EETFTPLQNA
+225 EEIFTPHQNELL
-235 PFFKESVLACVN
+235 FKESQGIVFN
-247 ERLLELLK
+247 ERLLDLLK
-255 SQYFDEIVLGI
+255 NQYFDEIIKGI
-266 QSSALSERESA
+266 ESSALSERENV
-277 FKNIAKQVSEAHSEF
+277 FNEIARKISEAHSEF
-292 SYEEIGLALEKLKK
+292 SLEEIELSLEKVKK
-306 AEIRRM
+306 TEIRRM
-312 ILKDRVRADKRALD
+312 IIKDKIRPDKRALE
-326 EVRPISIESNLLP
+326 EVRPILIESGLLP

-353 SLVVGILGT
+353 SLVVGVLGT
-362 DSDAQSHENLE
+362 DNDAQTHESLE
-373 HKAPYKERFMF
+373 HKAPIKERFMF
-384 HYNFPPFSVG
+384 HYNFPPFCVG
-394 EASPIGAT
+394 EASSIGAT

-467 AMGVVQEGDEYAILS
+467 AMGMVSEGQDHAILS

-488 DAQGDMDFKIAGSLK
+488 DAEGDMDFKIAGNLE

-511 TKLNGV
+511 TKMSGIQ
-517 KLEILNAALLQAKK
+517 LEVLYQALLQAKK
-531 AREHILNIMQEAQKQ
+531 AREHILKIMHEAKEK
-546 IVINFAN
+546 IVINFSH

-560 SVAPD
+560 NVVPD

-575 RTIKD
+575 RVIRE
-580 IVERFEVKIDL
+580 IVEKFEVKIDL

-603 KERILEAKEFILALL
+603 KERVLKTKEFILNYLHSL
-618 RKSCQELEQYQLD
+618 DQELEQYAID
-631 EILEAQVKKIVDFGA
+631 EVLEAQVKRIVDFGA
-646 FLSLPKGGEGLLRK
+646 FLSLPKGGEGLLRRQNMDRC
-660 QVMEKC
+660 QVVLK
-666 GVTLNEGDKVRC
+666 EGDSIKC
-678 RISSFNKGKIGL
+678 RVISFNKGKIAL

>member
-1 MDFITIN
+1 MNFITIN
-8 SANKSEEFALKQVAK
+8 SSNKTEEFALKQVAK
-23 QANSSVLYRLGKTL
+23 QATSSLMYRLGKTI
-37 ILASVCVEQE
+37 ILASVCTERE

-79 RPGDFEILTSRLIDR
+79 RAQDFEILTSRLIDR
-94 TLRPLFPKSYRYP
+94 TLRPLFPKDYRYP

-116 HDTEND
+116 HDIEND
-122 LQVSALNAASSAL
+122 LQVSALNAASAAL
-135 YLANIAPISS
+135 FLSHIASIKS
-145 VTACRI
+145 VSACRI
-151 ARISENEE
+151 ARIDNE
-159 EKFVINPSMSV
+159 FIINPSTS
-170 LEKSSLDLFVSGT
+170 LLNQSSLDLFVSGT
-183 KESLAMIEMRSLG
+183 KESLNMIEMRSLG
-196 QELNAL
+196 QQLNAL
-202 EEPLML
+202 EESLML
-208 EALELAQTS
+208 KALELAQKS

-225 EETFTPLQNA
+225 EEIFTPHQNELL
-235 PFFKESVLACVN
+235 FKESQGIIFN
-247 ERLLELLK
+247 ERLLDLLK
-255 SQYFDEIVLGI
+255 NQYFDEIIKGI
-266 QSSALSERESA
+266 ESSALSERENV
-277 FKNIAKQVSEAHSEF
+277 FNEIARKISEAHSEF
-292 SYEEIGLALEKLKK
+292 SLEEIELSLEKVKK

-312 ILKDRVRADKRALD
+312 IIKDKIRPDKRALE
-326 EVRPISIESNLLP
+326 EVRPILIESDLLP

-353 SLVVGILGT
+353 SLVVGVLGT
-362 DSDAQSHENLE
+362 DNDAQTHESLE
-373 HKAPYKERFMF
+373 HKTPIKERFMF
-384 HYNFPPFSVG
+384 HYNFPPFCVG
-394 EASPIGAT
+394 EASSIGAT

-467 AMGVVQEGDEYAILS
+467 AMGMVSEGQDHAILS

-488 DAQGDMDFKIAGSLK
+488 DAEGDMDFKIAGNLE

-511 TKLNGV
+511 TKMSGIQ
-517 KLEILNAALLQAKK
+517 LEVLYQALLQAKK
-531 AREHILNIMQEAQKQ
+531 AREHILKIMHEAKEK
-546 IVINFAN
+546 IVINFSH

-560 SVAPD
+560 NVAPD

-575 RTIKD
+575 RVIRE
-580 IVERFEVKIDL
+580 IVEKFEVKIDL

-603 KERILEAKEFILALL
+603 KERVLKTKEFILNYLHSL
-618 RKSCQELEQYQLD
+618 DQELEQYAID
-631 EILEAQVKKIVDFGA
+631 EVLEAQVKRIVDFGA

-660 QVMEKC
+660 QNMDRCQVFLK
-666 GVTLNEGDKVRC
+666 EGDSIRC
-678 RISSFNKGKIGL
+678 RVISFNKGKIAL

>member
-1 MDFITIN
+1 MNFITIN
-8 SANKSEEFALKQVAK
+8 SSNKTEEFALKQVAK
-23 QANSSVLYRLGKTL
+23 QATSSLMYRLGKTI
-37 ILASVCVEQE
+37 ILASVCTERE

-79 RPGDFEILTSRLIDR
+79 RAQDFEILTSRLIDR
-94 TLRPLFPKSYRYP
+94 TLRPLFPKDYRYP

-116 HDTEND
+116 HDIEND
-122 LQVSALNAASSAL
+122 LQVSALNAASAAL
-135 YLANIAPISS
+135 FLSHIASIKS
-145 VTACRI
+145 VSACRI
-151 ARISENEE
+151 ARIDNE
-159 EKFVINPSMSV
+159 FIINPSTS
-170 LEKSSLDLFVSGT
+170 LLNQSSLDLFVSGT
-183 KESLAMIEMRSLG
+183 KESLNMIEMRSLG
-196 QELNAL
+196 QQLNAL

-208 EALELAQTS
+208 KALELAQKS

-225 EETFTPLQNA
+225 EEIFTPHQNELL
-235 PFFKESVLACVN
+235 FKESQGIIFN
-247 ERLLELLK
+247 ERLLDLLK
-255 SQYFDEIVLGI
+255 NQYFDEIIKGI
-266 QSSALSERESA
+266 ESSALSERENV
-277 FKNIAKQVSEAHSEF
+277 FNEIARKISEAHSEF
-292 SYEEIGLALEKLKK
+292 SLEEIEWSLEKVKK
-306 AEIRRM
+306 TEIRRM
-312 ILKDRVRADKRALD
+312 IIKDKIRPDKRALE
-326 EVRPISIESNLLP
+326 EVRPILIESDLLP

-353 SLVVGILGT
+353 SLVVGVLGT
-362 DSDAQSHENLE
+362 DNDAQTHESLE
-373 HKAPYKERFMF
+373 HKAPIKERFMF
-384 HYNFPPFSVG
+384 HYNFPPFCVG
-394 EASPIGAT
+394 EASSIGAT

-467 AMGVVQEGDEYAILS
+467 AMGMVSEGQDHAILS

-488 DAQGDMDFKIAGSLK
+488 DAEGDMDFKIAGNLE

-511 TKLNGV
+511 TKMSGIQ
-517 KLEILNAALLQAKK
+517 LEVLYQALLQSKR
-531 AREHILNIMQEAQKQ
+531 AREHILKIMHEAKER
-546 IVINFAN
+546 IVINFSH

-560 SVAPD
+560 NVAPD

-575 RTIKD
+575 RVIRE
-580 IVERFEVKIDL
+580 IVEKFEVKIDL
-591 NKPSG
+591 NKSSG

-603 KERILEAKEFILALL
+603 KERVLKTKEFILNYLHSL
-618 RKSCQELEQYQLD
+618 DQELEQYAID
-631 EILEAQVKKIVDFGA
+631 EVLEAQVKRIVDFGA
-646 FLSLPKGGEGLLRK
+646 FLSLPKGGEGLLRRQNMDRC
-660 QVMEKC
+660 QVVLK
-666 GVTLNEGDKVRC
+666 EGDSIRC
-678 RISSFNKGKIGL
+678 RVISFNKGKIAL

>member
-8 SANKSEEFALKQVAK
+8 SSNKTEEFALKQVAK
-23 QANSSVLYRLGKTL
+23 QATSSLMYRLGKTI
-37 ILASVCVEQE
+37 ILASVCVERE

-79 RPGDFEILTSRLIDR
+79 RAQDFEILTSRLIDR
-94 TLRPLFPKSYRYP
+94 TLRPLFPKDYLYP

-116 HDTEND
+116 HDIEND
-122 LQVSALNAASSAL
+122 LQVSALNAASAAL
-135 YLANIAPISS
+135 FLSHIAPIKS
-145 VTACRI
+145 VSACRI
-151 ARISENEE
+151 ARIDNE
-159 EKFVINPSMSV
+159 FIINPSIS
-170 LEKSSLDLFVSGT
+170 LLNQSSLDLFVSGT
-183 KESLAMIEMRSLG
+183 KESLNMIEMRSLG
-196 QELNAL
+196 QQLNAL

-208 EALELAQTS
+208 KALELAQKS
-217 LKETCTLY
+217 LEETCTLY
-225 EETFTPLQNA
+225 EEIFTPHQNELL
-235 PFFKESVLACVN
+235 FKESQGIIFN
-247 ERLLELLK
+247 ERLLGLLK
-255 SQYFDEIVLGI
+255 NQYFDEIIKGI
-266 QSSALSERESA
+266 ESSALSERENV
-277 FKNIAKQVSEAHSEF
+277 FNEIAKKISEAHSEF
-292 SYEEIGLALEKLKK
+292 SLEEIEWSLEKVKK
-306 AEIRRM
+306 TEIRRM
-312 ILKDRVRADKRALD
+312 IIKDKIRPDKRALE
-326 EVRPISIESNLLP
+326 EVRPILIESDLLP

-353 SLVVGILGT
+353 SLVVGVLGT
-362 DSDAQSHENLE
+362 DNDAQTHESLE
-373 HKAPYKERFMF
+373 HKAPIKERFMF
-384 HYNFPPFSVG
+384 HYNFPPFCVG
-394 EASPIGAT
+394 EASSIGAT

-467 AMGVVQEGDEYAILS
+467 AMGMVSEGQDHAILS

-488 DAQGDMDFKIAGSLK
+488 DAEGDMDFKIAGNLE

-511 TKLNGV
+511 TKMSGIQ
-517 KLEILNAALLQAKK
+517 LEVLYQALLQAKK
-531 AREHILNIMQEAQKQ
+531 AREHILKIMHEAKEK
-546 IVINFAN
+546 IVINFSH

-560 SVAPD
+560 NVVPD

-575 RTIKD
+575 RVIRE
-580 IVERFEVKIDL
+580 IVEKFEVKIDL

-603 KERILEAKEFILALL
+603 KERVLKTKEFILNYLHSL
-618 RKSCQELEQYQLD
+618 DQELEQYAID
-631 EILEAQVKKIVDFGA
+631 EVLEAQVKRIVDFGA

-660 QVMEKC
+660 QNMDRCQVVLK
-666 GVTLNEGDKVRC
+666 EGDSIKC
-678 RISSFNKGKIGL
+678 RVISFNKGKIAL

>member
-8 SANKSEEFALKQVAK
+8 SSNKNEEFALKQVAK
-23 QANSSVLYRLGKTL
+23 QATSSLMYRLGKTI
-37 ILASVCVEQE
+37 ILASVCIERE

-79 RPGDFEILTSRLIDR
+79 RAQDFEILTSRLIDR
-94 TLRPLFPKSYRYP
+94 TLRPLFPKDYRYP

-116 HDTEND
+116 HDIEND
-122 LQVSALNAASSAL
+122 LQVSALNAASAAL
-135 YLANIAPISS
+135 FLAHIAPIKS
-145 VTACRI
+145 VSACRI
-151 ARISENEE
+151 ARIDNE
-159 EKFVINPSMSV
+159 FIINPNTS
-170 LEKSSLDLFVSGT
+170 LLNQSSLDLFVSGT
-183 KESLAMIEMRSLG
+183 KESLNMIEMRSLG
-196 QELNAL
+196 QQLNAL

-208 EALELAQTS
+208 KALELAQKS

-225 EETFTPLQNA
+225 EEVFTPHQNELL
-235 PFFKESVLACVN
+235 FKESQGIVFN
-247 ERLLELLK
+247 ERLLDLLK
-255 SQYFDEIVLGI
+255 NQYFDEIIKGI
-266 QSSALSERESA
+266 ESSALSERENV
-277 FKNIAKQVSEAHSEF
+277 FNEIAKKISEAHSEF
-292 SYEEIGLALEKLKK
+292 SLEEIEWSLEKVKK
-306 AEIRRM
+306 TEIRRM
-312 ILKDRVRADKRALD
+312 IIKDKIRPDKRALE
-326 EVRPISIESNLLP
+326 EVRPILIESDLLP

-353 SLVVGILGT
+353 SLVVGVLGT
-362 DSDAQSHENLE
+362 DNDAQTHESLE
-373 HKAPYKERFMF
+373 HKAPIKERFMF
-384 HYNFPPFSVG
+384 HYNFPPFCVG
-394 EASPIGAT
+394 EASSIGAT

-467 AMGVVQEGDEYAILS
+467 AMGMVSEGKDHAILS

-488 DAQGDMDFKIAGSLK
+488 DAEGDMDFKIAGNLE

-511 TKLNGV
+511 TKMSGIR
-517 KLEILNAALLQAKK
+517 LEVLYQALLQAKE
-531 AREHILNIMQEAQKQ
+531 AREHILKIMHEAKEK
-546 IVINFAN
+546 IVINFSH
-553 LPATEIF
+553 LPMTEIF
-560 SVAPD
+560 NVAPD

-575 RTIKD
+575 RVIKE
-580 IVERFEVKIDL
+580 IVEKFEVKIDL

-603 KERILEAKEFILALL
+603 KERVLKTKEFILNYLHSL
-618 RKSCQELEQYQLD
+618 DQELEQYAID
-631 EILEAQVKKIVDFGA
+631 EVLEAQVKRIVDFGA

-660 QVMEKC
+660 QNMDRCQVVLK
-666 GVTLNEGDKVRC
+666 EGDSIRC
-678 RISSFNKGKIGL
+678 RVISFNKGKIAL

>member
-8 SANKSEEFALKQVAK
+8 SSNKTEEFALKQVAK
-23 QANSSVLYRLGKTL
+23 QATNSLMYRLGKTI
-37 ILASVCVEQE
+37 ILASVCVERE

-79 RPGDFEILTSRLIDR
+79 RAQDFEILTSRLIDR
-94 TLRPLFPKSYRYP
+94 TLRPLFPKNYRYP

-116 HDTEND
+116 HDIEND
-122 LQVSALNAASSAL
+122 LQVSALNAASAAL
-135 YLANIAPISS
+135 FLSHIAPIKS
-145 VTACRI
+145 VSACRV
-151 ARISENEE
+151 ARIDNE
-159 EKFVINPSMSV
+159 FIINPNTS
-170 LEKSSLDLFVSGT
+170 LLNQSSLDLFVSGT
-183 KESLAMIEMRSLG
+183 KESLNMIEMHSLG
-196 QELNAL
+196 QQLNAL

-208 EALELAQTS
+208 KALELAQKS

-225 EETFTPLQNA
+225 EEIFTPHQNELL
-235 PFFKESVLACVN
+235 FKESQGIIFN
-247 ERLLELLK
+247 ERLLDLLK
-255 SQYFDEIVLGI
+255 NQYSDEIIKGI
-266 QSSALSERESA
+266 ESSALSERENV
-277 FKNIAKQVSEAHSEF
+277 FNEIARKISEAHSEF
-292 SYEEIGLALEKLKK
+292 SLKEIELSLEKVKK
-306 AEIRRM
+306 TEIRRM
-312 ILKDRVRADKRALD
+312 IIKDKIRPDKRALE
-326 EVRPISIESNLLP
+326 EVRPILIESDLLP

-353 SLVVGILGT
+353 SLVVGVLGT
-362 DSDAQSHENLE
+362 DNDAQTHESLE
-373 HKAPYKERFMF
+373 HKAPIKERFMF
-384 HYNFPPFSVG
+384 HYNFPPFCVG
-394 EASPIGAT
+394 EASSIGAT

-467 AMGVVQEGDEYAILS
+467 AMGMVSEGQDHAILS

-488 DAQGDMDFKIAGSLK
+488 DAEGDMDFKIAGNLE

-511 TKLNGV
+511 TKMSGIQ
-517 KLEILNAALLQAKK
+517 LEVLYQALLQAKK
-531 AREHILNIMQEAQKQ
+531 AREHILKIMHEAKEK
-546 IVINFAN
+546 IVINFSH

-560 SVAPD
+560 NVAPD

-575 RTIKD
+575 RVIRE
-580 IVERFEVKIDL
+580 IVEKFEVKIDL

-603 KERILEAKEFILALL
+603 KERILKTKEFILNYLHSL
-618 RKSCQELEQYQLD
+618 DQELEQYAID
-631 EILEAQVKKIVDFGA
+631 EVLEAQVKRIVDFGA

-660 QVMEKC
+660 QNMDRCQVVLK
-666 GVTLNEGDKVRC
+666 EGDSIRC
-678 RISSFNKGKIGL
+678 RVISFNKGKIAL

>member
-8 SANKSEEFALKQVAK
+8 SGNRTEEFALKQVAK
-23 QANSSVLYRLGKTL
+23 QATSSLMYRLGKTL
-37 ILASVCVEQE
+37 ILASVCTERE

-79 RPGDFEILTSRLIDR
+79 RAQDFEILTSRLIDR
-94 TLRPLFPKSYRYP
+94 TLRPLFPKDYRYP

-116 HDTEND
+116 HDIEND
-122 LQVSALNAASSAL
+122 LQVSALNVASAAL
-135 YLANIAPISS
+135 FLAHTAPIKS
-145 VTACRI
+145 VGACRI
-151 ARISENEE
+151 ARVDNE
-159 EKFVINPSMSV
+159 FIINPSAS
-170 LEKSSLDLFVSGT
+170 LLNQSSLDLFVSGT
-183 KESLAMIEMRSLG
+183 KESLNMIEMRSLG
-196 QELNAL
+196 QKLNAL

-208 EALELAQTS
+208 EALELAQKS
-217 LKETCTLY
+217 LKETCALY
-225 EETFTPLQNA
+225 EETFTPYQNELL
-235 PFFKESVLACVN
+235 FKEGEGIALN
-247 ERLLELLK
+247 ERLLDLLK
-255 SQYFDEIVLGI
+255 NQYFDEIIKGI
-266 QSSALSERESA
+266 ESSALSERENV
-277 FKNIAKQVSEAHSEF
+277 FKEVARKISEAHSEF
-292 SYEEIGLALEKLKK
+292 SLEEIELSLEKVKK
-306 AEIRRM
+306 TEIRRM
-312 ILKDRVRADKRALD
+312 IIQDKIRPDKRALE

-353 SLVVGILGT
+353 SLVVGVLGT
-362 DSDAQSHENLE
+362 DNDAQTHENLE
-373 HKAPYKERFMF
+373 HKAPIKERFMF
-384 HYNFPPFSVG
+384 HYNFPPFCVG
-394 EASPIGAT
+394 EASSIGAT

-467 AMGVVQEGDEYAILS
+467 AMGMVSEGQDHAILS

-488 DAQGDMDFKIAGSLK
+488 DAEGDMDFKIAGNLE

-511 TKLNGV
+511 TKMSGIR
-517 KLEILNAALLQAKK
+517 LEVLYQALLQAKR
-531 AREHILNIMQEAQKQ
+531 AREHILKIMHGAKEK
-546 IVINFAN
+546 IVINFSH
-553 LPATEIF
+553 LPTTEIF
-560 SVAPD
+560 NVAPD
-565 KIVEIIGQGG
+565 KIIEIIGQGG
-575 RTIKD
+575 RVIKE

-603 KERILEAKEFILALL
+603 KERVLKAKEFILNYLHSL
-618 RKSCQELEQYQLD
+618 DQELEQYAID
-631 EILEAQVKKIVDFGA
+631 EVLEAQVKRIVDFGA

-660 QVMEKC
+660 QNMDRCQVILK
-666 GVTLNEGDKVRC
+666 EGDSIRC
-678 RISSFNKGKIGL
+678 RVISFNKGKIAL